1 MAEAFELYASFKIDT
16 SGYTQELNKIR
27 QEMQQFQ
34 QELNSLAVHPTF
46 DGGRFRA
53 ELQQAQ
59 QQSTQATEEIQRLQQ
74 QIQSLQQTADG
85 NGGSGGSGGGV
96 LSGFLS
102 QLDVIGDIASGQFL
116 ANMAVNGIN
125 SIIDGITGSID
136 ESIERASDL
145 VETQNVVD
153 VTFEDSAD
161 TINKWAQEALNAY
174 GITETKAK
182 QYSSTLGAML
192 KSMGIADDQVLQ
204 MSMDMAGLAADM
216 ASFYNLDHD
225 TAFEKI
231 RSGISGETE
240 PLKALGLNLS
250 VANLNAF
257 ALEKGM
263 TKAFDKMSQAEQ
275 ATLRYQYLLEA
286 TKDAQGDFARTGD
299 SFSNEMRKLQT
310 NLDRIK
316 TEFGKGLLG
325 VVTPAISLLNNVLS
339 DKSYQYTT
347 AEKIMQERDES
358 IYDAQA
364 TYAQSLTIVNSMRN
378 MEQESGEAVKATK
391 AWQEA
396 LENLKNVM
404 PGLSQYVDLT
414 SDAIMGNTER
424 IKQYVDT
431 VNGVSLY
438 GAHDTAVTDAQA
450 AVDETEKQLESLYAR
465 RDYLN
470 SLIVGSNAEEVK
482 AAYQDAAE
490 SAYASFVRTMSDIGD
505 YTFAD
510 TLEEFMREAP
520 DGSSQYN
527 DIIRARKGFYSDF
540 HHTFTDVQENAWEMF
555 TDAMNLQSFDSS
567 AAVGEL
573 EEVNKKIEETN
584 DVLNENQTVLARAT
598 AEREAY
604 KRAHPEVEKQVK
616 FNKAIEDEKKALED
630 LKTALKDV
638 DTYRADTLKKAQ
650 EAYKGVAS
658 GFSFMVKS
666 NWQEMQD
673 MLNSTYSEEN
683 VMGWWGQNADA
694 LNLYNSQLQ
703 QARAAGVDVGIL
715 QNLSSYSDE
724 NEALLTRIL
733 DIAANP
739 EKLKEMNDEYQRARD
754 AENAI
759 AETTTEL
766 KLANDETY
774 QAMLETVQKSLEAFE
789 QKDAITAYMAE
800 NDSALLAGIDDMRK
814 TLEAEIPGINALL
827 EQLGFKQIDYEL
839 KDKPW
844 LSDFFFGDADQR
856 EEDIAHEK
864 TAPTLKEQ
872 AQARRAREQARAR
885 SGYADMIEEGLMPDD
900 IKARAQRWNRFVEAK
915 TQEMN
920 DIVDILE
927 QRMEENQ
934 RQREAEEAEQWN
946 NRATK
951 YMPPLYMMD
960 TIIANE
966 AHPKFVPNTYIGA
979 PSSEQQEKTTGGN
992 FFSAIES
999 AIEAAKE
1006 IESRTIQ
1013 EGFVTQ
1019 SIFNTLGEMMENYKE
1034 SLKNNSA
1041 PNIFS
1046 NGDGVLFVQVTNP
1059 DEIANAVSGLP
1070 PTTINNTFSV
1080 DGKTVATAV
1089 APIVNKTIGRGIRG
1103 NLMKV
1108 VR

>member
-34 QELNSLAVHPTF
+34 QELNSLAIHPTF
-46 DGGRFRA
+46 DGGRFQM

-59 QQSTQATEEIQRLQQ
+59 QQSTQATEEIKRLQQ
-74 QIQSLQQTADG
+74 QIQSLQQAADG
-85 NGGSGGSGGGV
+85 GGSGDSGGGV

-102 QLDVIGDIASGQFL
+102 RLDVIGDIASGQFL

-125 SIIDGITGSID
+125 SIIDGVTGSID
-136 ESIERASDL
+136 ESIGLASDL

-153 VTFEDSAD
+153 VTFEDSAS

-231 RSGISGETE
+231 RSGISGENE
-240 PLKALGLNLS
+240 PLKALGINMS

-263 TKAFDKMSQAEQ
+263 NKAFDKMSQAEQ

-358 IYDAQA
+358 IYDAKA

-414 SDAIMGNTER
+414 SDAIMGNAER

-470 SLIVGSNAEEVK
+470 SLIAGSNAEEVK
-482 AAYQDAAE
+482 AAYHDVVE
-490 SAYASFVRTMSDIGD
+490 SAYQSFVRTMAGTNAN
-505 YTFAD
+505 YTFANTFD
-510 TLEEFMREAP
+510 EFFA
-520 DGSSQYN
+520 SQY
-527 DIIRARKGFYSDF
+527 DEVDRAIRG
-540 HHTFTDVQENAWEMF
+540 VG
-555 TDAMNLQSFDSS
+555 DSS
-567 AAVGEL
+567 INLFDFGDMQAAAWSKLTEAMSLQTFDISAAAGEL
-573 EEVNKKIEETN
+573 EDVNRQIEETN
-584 DVLNENQTVLARAT
+584 DKLSENQTVLSRAT

-604 KRAHPEVEKQVK
+604 KRAHPAAEEQVK
-616 FNKAIEDEKKALED
+616 FNEAIEDEKKALED

-658 GFSFMVKS
+658 GMGYMVTHT
-666 NWQEMQD
+666 QEEMKKLLD
-673 MLNSTYSEEN
+673 TDYSKEN
-683 VMGWWGQNADA
+683 VLSWYGTNADA
-694 LNLYNSQLQ
+694 LHAYNDALQ
-703 QARAAGVDVGIL
+703 QAEAAGVDVGIL
-715 QNLSSYSDE
+715 SGLTTYSRDNDAYLSRLLNL
-724 NEALLTRIL
+724 T
-733 DIAANP
+733 P
-739 EKLKEMNDEYQRARD
+739 EEIKQLNADYQRARNE
-754 AENAI
+754 ENAM
-759 AETTTEL
+759 AETKTRYT
-766 KLANDETY
+766 LADDETY
-774 QAMLETVQKSLEAFE
+774 QAMLETVQKSLEAFK
-789 QKDAITAYMAE
+789 QKDAIAAYMAE
-800 NDSALLAGIDDMRK
+800 NNSAVLAGINTMRK

-827 EQLGFKQIDYEL
+827 EQLGLKQIDYEL

-844 LSDFFFGDADQR
+844 ISDYFVRGDADQR

-885 SGYADMIEEGLMPDD
+885 SGYADMIEDGLMPDD
-900 IKARAQRWNRFVEAK
+900 IKARAQRWNRLVEMK

-934 RQREAEEAEQWN
+934 HQREAEEAEQWN

-951 YMPPLYMMD
+951 DMPPLYMMD
-960 TIIANE
+960 TIIANA

-999 AIEAAKE
+999 AIDAAKE

-1041 PNIFS
+1041 PNIFN

-1089 APIVNKTIGRGIRG
+1089 APIVNKIIGRGIRG
-1103 NLMKV
+1103 NLMEV
-1108 VR
+1108 AR

>member
-27 QEMQQFQ
+27 QEMEQFQ
-34 QELNSLAVHPTF
+34 QELNSLAIHPTF
-46 DGGRFRA
+46 DGGRFQA

-59 QQSTQATEEIQRLQQ
+59 QQSTQATEEIKRLQQ
-74 QIQSLQQTADG
+74 QIQSLQQAAED
-85 NGGSGGSGGGV
+85 SGDDSKNSITG
-96 LSGFLS
+96 LLKR
-102 QLDVIGDIASGQFL
+102 IGIVGEIASGQFL
-116 ANMAVNGIN
+116 GNMFVNGVN
-125 SIIDGITGSID
+125 TVIDGVTGSIS
-136 ESIERASDL
+136 ESIELASDL
-145 VETQNVVD
+145 TETQNVVD
-153 VTFEDSAD
+153 VTFEDSAS

-240 PLKALGLNLS
+240 PLKALGINMS

-263 TKAFDKMSQAEQ
+263 NKAFDKMSQAEQ

-339 DKSYQYTT
+339 DKSYQYKD
-347 AEKIMQERDES
+347 AEKIYTERNQALF
-358 IYDAQA
+358 DAQA
-364 TYAQSLTIVNSMRN
+364 TYAESMTIVNAMRN
-378 MEQESGEAVKATK
+378 MEDESGEAIKSTD
-391 AWQEA
+391 AWRLAIEE
-396 LENLKNVM
+396 LINVM
-404 PGLSQYVDLT
+404 PGLAQYVDLT
-414 SDAIMGNTER
+414 SDAIIGNTES
-424 IKQYVDT
+424 INQYVDA
-431 VNGVSLY
+431 VNGVSQY
-438 GAHDTAVTDAQA
+438 AAHENAVNDAA
-450 AVDETEKQLESLYAR
+450 ALVDADKQELAKLNAYNQYLQSIIDSAESGT
-465 RDYLN
+465 
-470 SLIVGSNAEEVK
+470 IKAERK
-482 AAYQDAAE
+482 AALE
-490 SAYASFVRTMSDIGD
+490 RAYEYFKSTVPNLA
-505 YTFAD
+505 FAD
-510 TLEEFMREAP
+510 TWEEFTKSSP
-520 DGSSQYN
+520 GNPSQYTQQQN
-527 DIIRARKGFYSDF
+527 VQKGLKREYGYYQLTGTAADAWNQLMEAEEAYNNPSAYYIAQQ
-540 HHTFTDVQENAWEMF
+540 QENQKQIEA
-555 TDAMNLQSFDSS
+555 TTQKLQEDTK
-567 AAVGEL
+567 AY
-573 EEVNKKIEETN
+573 N
-584 DVLNENQTVLARAT
+584 DAT
-598 AEREAY
+598 AAQNDF
-604 KRAHPEVEKQVK
+604 VESNEKAKKQYD
-616 FNKAIEDEKKALED
+616 FDKAVEDEKKSLED

-638 DTYRADTLKKAQ
+638 ETYRADTLKKAQ

-658 GFSFMVKS
+658 GMGYMVTHT
-666 NWQEMQD
+666 QEEMKKLLD
-673 MLNSTYSEEN
+673 TDYSKEN
-683 VMGWWGQNADA
+683 VLSWYGTNADA
-694 LNLYNSQLQ
+694 LHAYNDALQ
-703 QARAAGVDVGIL
+703 QAEAAGVDVGIL
-715 QNLSSYSDE
+715 SGLTTYSRDNDAYLSRLLNL
-724 NEALLTRIL
+724 T
-733 DIAANP
+733 P
-739 EKLKEMNDEYQRARD
+739 EEIKQLNADYQRARD
-754 AENAI
+754 EENAM
-759 AETTTEL
+759 AETKTRYT
-766 KLANDETY
+766 LADDETY

-789 QKDAITAYMAE
+789 QKDAIAAYMAE
-800 NDSALLAGIDDMRK
+800 NNSAFLAGINTMRE

-827 EQLGFKQIDYEL
+827 EQFGFKQIDYEL

-844 LSDFFFGDADQR
+844 ISDFFVRGDADQR

-885 SGYADMIEEGLMPDD
+885 SGYADMIEDGLMPND
-900 IKARAQRWNRFVEAK
+900 IKARAQRWNRLVEMK

-951 YMPPLYMMD
+951 DMPPLYMMD
-960 TIIANE
+960 TIIANA

-992 FFSAIES
+992 VFSAIES
-999 AIEAAKE
+999 AIDAAKE

-1013 EGFVTQ
+1013 EDFVTQ
-1019 SIFNTLGEMMENYKE
+1019 SIFNALGEMMENYKE
-1034 SLKNNSA
+1034 SLRNNSA

-1046 NGDGVLFVQVTNP
+1046 NSDGVLFVQVTNP
-1059 DEIANAVSGLP
+1059 GEIANAVSGLP

-1089 APIVNKTIGRGIRG
+1089 APIVNKIIGRGIRG
-1103 NLMKV
+1103 NLMEV
-1108 VR
+1108 AR

>member
-27 QEMQQFQ
+27 QEMEQFQ
-34 QELNSLAVHPTF
+34 QELNSLAIHPTF
-46 DGGRFRA
+46 DGGRFRT

-74 QIQSLQQTADG
+74 QIQSLQQAAD
-85 NGGSGGSGGGV
+85 GGSGDSGGGV

-102 QLDVIGDIASGQFL
+102 RLDVIGDIASGQFL

-125 SIIDGITGSID
+125 SIIDGVTGSID
-136 ESIERASDL
+136 ESIGLASDL

-153 VTFEDSAD
+153 VTFEDSAS

-192 KSMGIADDQVLQ
+192 KSMGIADDQILQ

-231 RSGISGETE
+231 RSGISGENE
-240 PLKALGLNLS
+240 PLKTLGINMS

-263 TKAFDKMSQAEQ
+263 TKTFDKMTQAEQ

-358 IYDAQA
+358 IYDAKA

-482 AAYQDAAE
+482 AAYHDVVE
-490 SAYASFVRTMSDIGD
+490 NAYQSFVRTMAGTNAN
-505 YTFAD
+505 YTFANTFD
-510 TLEEFMREAP
+510 EFFA
-520 DGSSQYN
+520 SQY
-527 DIIRARKGFYSDF
+527 DEVDRAIRGVGDSSINLFDF
-540 HHTFTDVQENAWEMF
+540 GDMQAAAWSKLTE
-555 TDAMNLQSFDSS
+555 AMSLQTFDSS
-567 AAVGEL
+567 AAAGEL
-573 EEVNKKIEETN
+573 EDVNRQIEETN
-584 DVLNENQTVLARAT
+584 DKLNENQTALARAT
-598 AEREAY
+598 AEWEAY
-604 KRAHPEVEKQVK
+604 KRAHPEVEEQIK
-616 FNKAIEDEKKALED
+616 FNEAIEDEKKALED

-658 GFSFMVKS
+658 GMGYMVTHTRA
-666 NWQEMQD
+666 EMD
-673 MLNSTYSEEN
+673 KLLATDYSKEN
-683 VMGWWGQNADA
+683 VLSWYGTNADA
-694 LNLYNSQLQ
+694 LHAYNDALQ
-703 QARAAGVDVGIL
+703 QAEAAGVDVGIL
-715 QNLSSYSDE
+715 SGLTTYSRDNDAYLSRLLNL
-724 NEALLTRIL
+724 T
-733 DIAANP
+733 P
-739 EKLKEMNDEYQRARD
+739 EEIKQLNADYQRARD
-754 AENAI
+754 EENAM
-759 AETTTEL
+759 AETKTRYT
-766 KLANDETY
+766 LADDETY

-789 QKDAITAYMAE
+789 QKDAIAAYMAE
-800 NDSALLAGIDDMRK
+800 NNSAVLAGINTMRK

-827 EQLGFKQIDYEL
+827 EQLGLKQIDYEL

-844 LSDFFFGDADQR
+844 ISDYFVRGDADQR

-885 SGYADMIEEGLMPDD
+885 SGYADMIEDGLMPDD
-900 IKARAQRWNRFVEAK
+900 IKARAQRWNRLVEMK

-920 DIVDILE
+920 DNVDILE

-951 YMPPLYMMD
+951 DMPPLYMMD
-960 TIIANE
+960 TIIANA

-992 FFSAIES
+992 VFSAIES
-999 AIEAAKE
+999 AIDAAKE

-1013 EGFVTQ
+1013 EDFVTQ
-1019 SIFNTLGEMMENYKE
+1019 SIFNAFGEMMENYKE
-1034 SLKNNSA
+1034 SLRNNSA

-1046 NGDGVLFVQVTNP
+1046 NSDGVLFVQVMNP

-1080 DGKTVATAV
+1080 DGKTVATEV
-1089 APIVNKTIGRGIRG
+1089 APIVNKIIGRGIRG
-1103 NLMKV
+1103 NLMEV
-1108 VR
+1108 AR

>member
-27 QEMQQFQ
+27 QEMEQFQ
-34 QELNSLAVHPTF
+34 QELNSLAIHPTF
-46 DGGRFRA
+46 DGGRFQA

-59 QQSTQATEEIQRLQQ
+59 QQSTQATEEIKRLQQ
-74 QIQSLQQTADG
+74 QIQSLQQAADG
-85 NGGSGGSGGGV
+85 GGSGDSGGGV

-102 QLDVIGDIASGQFL
+102 SLDVIGDIASGQFL

-125 SIIDGITGSID
+125 SIIDGVTGSID
-136 ESIERASDL
+136 ESIGLASDL

-153 VTFEDSAD
+153 VTFEDSAS

-240 PLKALGLNLS
+240 PLKALGINMS

-263 TKAFDKMSQAEQ
+263 NKAFDKMSQAEQ

-347 AEKIMQERDES
+347 AEKIMQERDDA
-358 IYDAQA
+358 IYDAKA

-431 VNGVSLY
+431 ANGVSLY

-482 AAYQDAAE
+482 AAYHDVVE
-490 SAYASFVRTMSDIGD
+490 NAYQSFVRTMAGTNAN
-505 YTFAD
+505 YTFANTFD
-510 TLEEFMREAP
+510 EFFA
-520 DGSSQYN
+520 SQY
-527 DIIRARKGFYSDF
+527 DEVDRAIRGVGDSSINLFDF
-540 HHTFTDVQENAWEMF
+540 GDMQAAAWSKLTE
-555 TDAMNLQSFDSS
+555 AMSLQTFDSS
-567 AAVGEL
+567 AAAGEL
-573 EEVNKKIEETN
+573 EDVNRQIEETN
-584 DVLNENQTVLARAT
+584 DKLNENQTALARAT
-598 AEREAY
+598 AEWEAY
-604 KRAHPEVEKQVK
+604 KRAHPEAEEQVK
-616 FNKAIEDEKKALED
+616 FNEAIEDEKKALED
-630 LKTALKDV
+630 IKTALKDV
-638 DTYRADTLKKAQ
+638 ETYRADTLKKAQ

-658 GFSFMVKS
+658 GMGYMVTHT
-666 NWQEMQD
+666 QEEMKKLLD
-673 MLNSTYSEEN
+673 TDYSKEN
-683 VMGWWGQNADA
+683 VLSWYGTNADA
-694 LNLYNSQLQ
+694 LHAYNDALK
-703 QARAAGVDVGIL
+703 QAEAAGVDVGIL
-715 QNLSSYSDE
+715 SGLTTYSRDNDAYLSRLLNL
-724 NEALLTRIL
+724 T
-733 DIAANP
+733 P
-739 EKLKEMNDEYQRARD
+739 EEIKQLNADYQRARD
-754 AENAI
+754 EENAM
-759 AETTTEL
+759 AETKTRYT
-766 KLANDETY
+766 LADDETY

-789 QKDAITAYMAE
+789 QKDAIAAYMAE
-800 NDSALLAGIDDMRK
+800 NNSAVLAGINTMRE

-844 LSDFFFGDADQR
+844 ISDFFVRGDADQR

-885 SGYADMIEEGLMPDD
+885 SGYADMIEDGLMPDD
-900 IKARAQRWNRFVEAK
+900 IKARAQRWNRLVEMK

-951 YMPPLYMMD
+951 DMPPLYMMD
-960 TIIANE
+960 TIIANA

-999 AIEAAKE
+999 AIDAAKE

-1013 EGFVTQ
+1013 EDFVTQ
-1019 SIFNTLGEMMENYKE
+1019 SIFNALGEMMENYKE
-1034 SLKNNSA
+1034 SLRNNSA

-1046 NGDGVLFVQVTNP
+1046 NSDGVLFVQVTNP
-1059 DEIANAVSGLP
+1059 GEIAKAVSGLP

-1089 APIVNKTIGRGIRG
+1089 APIVNKIIGRGIRG
-1103 NLMKV
+1103 NLMEV
-1108 VR
+1108 AR

>member
-27 QEMQQFQ
+27 QEMEQFQ
-34 QELNSLAVHPTF
+34 QELNSLAIHPTF
-46 DGGRFRA
+46 DGGRFQA

-59 QQSTQATEEIQRLQQ
+59 QQSTQATEEIKRLQQ
-74 QIQSLQQTADG
+74 QIQSLQQAADG
-85 NGGSGGSGGGV
+85 GGSGDSGGGV

-102 QLDVIGDIASGQFL
+102 SLDVIGDIASGQFL

-125 SIIDGITGSID
+125 SIIDGVTGSID
-136 ESIERASDL
+136 ESIGLASDL

-153 VTFEDSAD
+153 VTFEDSAS

-240 PLKALGLNLS
+240 PLKALGINMS

-263 TKAFDKMSQAEQ
+263 NKAFDKMSQAEQ

-339 DKSYQYTT
+339 DKSYQQT
-347 AEKIMQERDES
+347 AIEKIYSERDES
-358 IYDAQA
+358 LFDAEVAYQR
-364 TYAQSLTIVNSMRN
+364 SLTIVDSMRSI
-378 MEQESGEAVKATK
+378 EDESGDAVKSTEEWRA
-391 AWQEA
+391 ALEA
-396 LENLKNVM
+396 LKDVM

-414 SDAIMGNTER
+414 TDAIIGNDEA
-424 IKQYVDT
+424 IQNYVDT
-431 VNGVSLY
+431 LHGVTKYNSY
-438 GAHDTAVTDAQA
+438 DQAVSDAQKRYDDLQTQIAEKEADIAKRELLIQSSDELQKLYDKRVEDAWRTYAQRYGYEPDYQTARNMPASDVRSYAYATGTTANPHANLGGLVTGLNAEQIYYFDLFRNAQNAAKDPLAQEKAELESEKEELAELVPQAEAAAVALEDVKKSREEYVNSPEGRKAKLNSDFNA
-450 AVDETEKQLESLYAR
+450 AVDA
-465 RDYLN
+465 
-470 SLIVGSNAEEVK
+470 
-482 AAYQDAAE
+482 
-490 SAYASFVRTMSDIGD
+490 
-505 YTFAD
+505 
-510 TLEEFMREAP
+510 
-520 DGSSQYN
+520 
-527 DIIRARKGFYSDF
+527 
-540 HHTFTDVQENAWEMF
+540 
-555 TDAMNLQSFDSS
+555 
-567 AAVGEL
+567 
-573 EEVNKKIEETN
+573 
-584 DVLNENQTVLARAT
+584 
-598 AEREAY
+598 
-604 KRAHPEVEKQVK
+604 
-616 FNKAIEDEKKALED
+616 EKKALED
-630 LKTALKDV
+630 IKTALKDV
-638 DTYRADTLKKAQ
+638 ETYRADTLKKAQ

-658 GFSFMVKS
+658 GMGYMVTHT
-666 NWQEMQD
+666 QEEMKKLLD
-673 MLNSTYSEEN
+673 TDYSKEN
-683 VMGWWGQNADA
+683 VLSWYGTNADA
-694 LNLYNSQLQ
+694 LHAYNDALK
-703 QARAAGVDVGIL
+703 QAEAAGVDVGIL
-715 QNLSSYSDE
+715 SGLTTYSRDNDAYLSRLLNL
-724 NEALLTRIL
+724 T
-733 DIAANP
+733 P
-739 EKLKEMNDEYQRARD
+739 EEIKQLNADYQRARD
-754 AENAI
+754 EENAM
-759 AETTTEL
+759 AETKTRYT
-766 KLANDETY
+766 LADDETY
-774 QAMLETVQKSLEAFE
+774 QAMLETVQKALEAFE
-789 QKDAITAYMAE
+789 QKDEIAAYMAE
-800 NDSALLAGIDDMRK
+800 NNSAVLAGIDKMRE

-844 LSDFFFGDADQR
+844 ISDFFVRGDADQR

-885 SGYADMIEEGLMPDD
+885 SGYADMIEDGLMPDD
-900 IKARAQRWNRFVEAK
+900 IKARAQRWNRLVEMK

-920 DIVDILE
+920 DIVDSLE

-951 YMPPLYMMD
+951 DMPPLYMMD
-960 TIIANE
+960 TIIANA

-999 AIEAAKE
+999 AIDAAKE

-1013 EGFVTQ
+1013 EDFVTQ
-1019 SIFNTLGEMMENYKE
+1019 SIFNALGEMMENYKKI
-1034 SLKNNSA
+1034 LRNNSA

-1046 NGDGVLFVQVTNP
+1046 NSDGVLFVQVTNP
-1059 DEIANAVSGLP
+1059 GEIANAVSGLP

-1080 DGKTVATAV
+1080 DGKTVATSV
-1089 APIVNKTIGRGIRG
+1089 APIVNKIIGRGIRG
-1103 NLMKV
+1103 NLMEV
-1108 VR
+1108 AR

>member
-27 QEMQQFQ
+27 QEMEQFQ
-34 QELNSLAVHPTF
+34 QELNSLAIHPTF
-46 DGGRFRA
+46 DGGLFRT

-74 QIQSLQQTADG
+74 QIQSLQEAADG
-85 NGGSGGSGGGV
+85 DSGGSGGGV

-102 QLDVIGDIASGQFL
+102 RLDVIGDIASGQFL

-136 ESIERASDL
+136 ESIGLASDL

-153 VTFEDSAD
+153 VTFEDSAS

-231 RSGISGETE
+231 RSGISGENE
-240 PLKALGLNLS
+240 PLKALGINMS

-263 TKAFDKMSQAEQ
+263 NKAFDKMSQAEQ

-347 AEKIMQERDES
+347 AEKIMQERDDA
-358 IYDAQA
+358 IYDAKA

-482 AAYQDAAE
+482 AAYHDVVE
-490 SAYASFVRTMSDIGD
+490 NAYQSFVRTMAGTNAN
-505 YTFAD
+505 YTFANTFD
-510 TLEEFMREAP
+510 EFFA
-520 DGSSQYN
+520 SQY
-527 DIIRARKGFYSDF
+527 DEVDRAIRGVGDSSINLFDF
-540 HHTFTDVQENAWEMF
+540 GDMQAAAWSKLTE
-555 TDAMNLQSFDSS
+555 AMSLQTFDSS
-567 AAVGEL
+567 AAAEEL
-573 EEVNKKIEETN
+573 EDVNRQIEETN
-584 DVLNENQTVLARAT
+584 DKLNENQTALAMAT
-598 AEREAY
+598 AELEAY
-604 KRAHPEVEKQVK
+604 KRAHPEAEEQVK
-616 FNKAIEDEKKALED
+616 FNEAVEDEKKALED

-658 GFSFMVKS
+658 GMGYMVTHT
-666 NWQEMQD
+666 QEEMKKLLD
-673 MLNSTYSEEN
+673 TDYSKEN
-683 VMGWWGQNADA
+683 VLSWYGTNADA
-694 LNLYNSQLQ
+694 LHAYNDALQ
-703 QARAAGVDVGIL
+703 QAEAAGVDVGIL
-715 QNLSSYSDE
+715 SGLTTYSRDNDAYLSRLLNL
-724 NEALLTRIL
+724 T
-733 DIAANP
+733 P
-739 EKLKEMNDEYQRARD
+739 EEIKQLNADYQRARD
-754 AENAI
+754 EENAM
-759 AETTTEL
+759 AETKTRYT
-766 KLANDETY
+766 LANDETY
-774 QAMLETVQKSLEAFE
+774 QSMLSTMEKALEAFD

-800 NDSALLAGIDDMRK
+800 NDSAFLAGIDDIRK

-844 LSDFFFGDADQR
+844 ISDFFVRGDADQR

-885 SGYADMIEEGLMPDD
+885 SGYADMIEDGLMPDD
-900 IKARAQRWNRFVEAK
+900 IKARAQRWNRLVEMK

-951 YMPPLYMMD
+951 DMPPLYMMD
-960 TIIANE
+960 TIIANA

-992 FFSAIES
+992 VFSAIES
-999 AIEAAKE
+999 AIDAAKE

-1013 EGFVTQ
+1013 EDFVTQ
-1019 SIFNTLGEMMENYKE
+1019 SIFNALGEMMENYKE
-1034 SLKNNSA
+1034 SLRNNSA

-1046 NGDGVLFVQVTNP
+1046 NSDGVLFVQVTNP
-1059 DEIANAVSGLP
+1059 GEIANAVSGLP

-1089 APIVNKTIGRGIRG
+1089 APIVNKIIGRGIRG
-1103 NLMKV
+1103 NLMEV
-1108 VR
+1108 AR

>member
-1 MAEAFELYASFKIDT
+1 M
-16 SGYTQELNKIR
+16 
-27 QEMQQFQ
+27 
-34 QELNSLAVHPTF
+34 
-46 DGGRFRA
+46 
-53 ELQQAQ
+53 
-59 QQSTQATEEIQRLQQ
+59 
-74 QIQSLQQTADG
+74 
-85 NGGSGGSGGGV
+85 
-96 LSGFLS
+96 
-102 QLDVIGDIASGQFL
+102 
-116 ANMAVNGIN
+116 
-125 SIIDGITGSID
+125 
-136 ESIERASDL
+136 
-145 VETQNVVD
+145 
-153 VTFEDSAD
+153 
-161 TINKWAQEALNAY
+161 
-174 GITETKAK
+174 
-182 QYSSTLGAML
+182 
-192 KSMGIADDQVLQ
+192 
-204 MSMDMAGLAADM
+204 
-216 ASFYNLDHD
+216 
-225 TAFEKI
+225 
-231 RSGISGETE
+231 
-240 PLKALGLNLS
+240 S

-358 IYDAQA
+358 IYDAKA

-774 QAMLETVQKSLEAFE
+774 QAMLETVQKSLKAFQQAE
-789 QKDAITAYMAE
+789 TITSYME
-800 NDSALLAGIDDMRK
+800 KNNSALLAGIDKMKK
-814 TLEAEIPGINALL
+814 TLEIELPGINALL
-827 EQLGFKQIDYEL
+827 EKYGFGVQ
-839 KDKPW
+839 
-844 LSDFFFGDADQR
+844 LSDLTPKYRTDYSTNETPYDFLGDISTGKGRAADAPLAVGGHLMEYWAPNPETNPQELADVLAVLEAKQEENRKVR
-856 EEDIAHEK
+856 EGNGYWDNVQEAADKAYENRRQVAENLTFIREMHTTLETMQKNYLTALKERTATNITNNENGVLWVRIENPADIA
-864 TAPTLKEQ
+864 T
-872 AQARRAREQARAR
+872 
-885 SGYADMIEEGLMPDD
+885 
-900 IKARAQRWNRFVEAK
+900 
-915 TQEMN
+915 
-920 DIVDILE
+920 
-927 QRMEENQ
+927 
-934 RQREAEEAEQWN
+934 
-946 NRATK
+946 
-951 YMPPLYMMD
+951 
-960 TIIANE
+960 
-966 AHPKFVPNTYIGA
+966 
-979 PSSEQQEKTTGGN
+979 
-992 FFSAIES
+992 
-999 AIEAAKE
+999 
-1006 IESRTIQ
+1006 
-1013 EGFVTQ
+1013 
-1019 SIFNTLGEMMENYKE
+1019 
-1034 SLKNNSA
+1034 
-1041 PNIFS
+1041 
-1046 NGDGVLFVQVTNP
+1046 
-1059 DEIANAVSGLP
+1059 AVSGLP
-1070 PTTINNTFSV
+1070 PTTIQNNFSV
-1080 DGKTVATAV
+1080 DGKMIATAI
-1089 APIVNKTIGRGIRG
+1089 APHVNSAIGGTIRS
-1103 NLMKV
+1103 NLMFKKWGD
-1108 VR
+1108 

>member
-27 QEMQQFQ
+27 QEMEQFQ
-34 QELNSLAVHPTF
+34 QELNSLAIHPTF
-46 DGGRFRA
+46 DGGRFRS
-53 ELQQAQ
+53 ELEQAQ

-74 QIQSLQQTADG
+74 QIQSLQQAADG
-85 NGGSGGSGGGV
+85 GGSGDSGGGV

-102 QLDVIGDIASGQFL
+102 RLDVIGDIASGQFL

-136 ESIERASDL
+136 ESIGLASDL

-153 VTFEDSAD
+153 VTFEDSAS

-240 PLKALGLNLS
+240 PLKALGINMS

-263 TKAFDKMSQAEQ
+263 NKAFDKMSQAEQ

-299 SFSNEMRKLQT
+299 SYSNEMRKLQT

-316 TEFGKGLLG
+316 TKFGKGLLG

-339 DKSYQYTT
+339 DKSYQQT
-347 AEKIMQERDES
+347 AIEKIYSERDES
-358 IYDAQA
+358 LFDAEVAYQR
-364 TYAQSLTIVNSMRN
+364 SLTIIDSMRSI
-378 MEQESGEAVKATK
+378 EDESGDAVKSTEEWRA
-391 AWQEA
+391 ALEA
-396 LENLKNVM
+396 LKDVM

-414 SDAIMGNTER
+414 TDAIIGNDEA
-424 IKQYVDT
+424 IQNYVDT
-431 VNGVSLY
+431 LHGVTKY
-438 GAHDTAVTDAQA
+438 NIYDQAVSDAQKRYDDLQTQIAEKEADIAKMELLIQSSDELQKLYDKRVEDAWRTYAERYGYEPDYQTARNMPASDVRSYAYATGTPANPHANLGGLVTGLNAEQIYYFDLFVNAYNAAKDPLAQEKADLESKKEELAELVPQAEAA
-450 AVDETEKQLESLYAR
+450 AVALDAVKKSWEEYVNSPEGRKAK
-465 RDYLN
+465 LN
-470 SLIVGSNAEEVK
+470 S
-482 AAYQDAAE
+482 D
-490 SAYASFVRTMSDIGD
+490 F
-505 YTFAD
+505 
-510 TLEEFMREAP
+510 
-520 DGSSQYN
+520 N
-527 DIIRARKGFYSDF
+527 D
-540 HHTFTDVQENAWEMF
+540 
-555 TDAMNLQSFDSS
+555 
-567 AAVGEL
+567 
-573 EEVNKKIEETN
+573 
-584 DVLNENQTVLARAT
+584 
-598 AEREAY
+598 
-604 KRAHPEVEKQVK
+604 
-616 FNKAIEDEKKALED
+616 AIEDEKKALED

-658 GFSFMVKS
+658 GMGYMVTHT
-666 NWQEMQD
+666 QEEMKKLLD
-673 MLNSTYSEEN
+673 TDYSKEN
-683 VMGWWGQNADA
+683 VLSWYGTNADA
-694 LNLYNSQLQ
+694 LHAYNDALQ
-703 QARAAGVDVGIL
+703 QAEASGVDVGIL
-715 QNLSSYSDE
+715 SGLTTYSRDNDAYLSRLLNL
-724 NEALLTRIL
+724 T
-733 DIAANP
+733 P
-739 EKLKEMNDEYQRARD
+739 EEIKQLNADYQRARD
-754 AENAI
+754 EENAM
-759 AETTTEL
+759 AGTKTR
-766 KLANDETY
+766 LALADDETY
-774 QAMLETVQKSLEAFE
+774 QAMLETVQKLIEAFE
-789 QKDAITAYMAE
+789 QKDEIAAYMAE
-800 NDSALLAGIDDMRK
+800 NNNSLLAGINEMRK

-827 EQLGFKQIDYEL
+827 EQLGFKQIDYKI

-844 LSDFFFGDADQR
+844 VHDYGG
-856 EEDIAHEK
+856 
-864 TAPTLKEQ
+864 
-872 AQARRAREQARAR
+872 ARA
-885 SGYADMIEEGLMPDD
+885 GYADMIEDGLMPDD
-900 IKARAQRWNRFVEAK
+900 IKARAQRWNRLVEMK

-920 DIVDILE
+920 DTVDILE

-951 YMPPLYMMD
+951 DMPPLYMMD
-960 TIIANE
+960 TIIANA

-992 FFSAIES
+992 VFSAIES
-999 AIEAAKE
+999 AIDAAKE
-1006 IESRTIQ
+1006 IKSRTIQ
-1013 EGFVTQ
+1013 EDFVTQ
-1019 SIFNTLGEMMENYKE
+1019 AISNAFGEMMENYKE
-1034 SLKNNSA
+1034 SLRNNSA

-1046 NGDGVLFVQVTNP
+1046 NSDGVLCVQVTNP

-1080 DGKTVATAV
+1080 DGKTVATEV
-1089 APIVNKTIGRGIRG
+1089 APIVNKIIGRRIRG
-1103 NLMKV
+1103 NLMEV
-1108 VR
+1108 AR

>member
-34 QELNSLAVHPTF
+34 QELNSFAMHPTF

-74 QIQSLQQTADG
+74 QIQSLQQAADG
-85 NGGSGGSGGGV
+85 GGSGDSGGGV
-96 LSGFLS
+96 LSGFLC
-102 QLDVIGDIASGQFL
+102 QLDVIGDIASGQFI

-136 ESIERASDL
+136 ESIGLASDL

-153 VTFEDSAD
+153 VTFEDSAS

-231 RSGISGETE
+231 RSGISGENE
-240 PLKALGLNLS
+240 PLKALGINMS

-263 TKAFDKMSQAEQ
+263 NKAFDKMSQAEQ

-339 DKSYQYTT
+339 DKSYQYKD
-347 AEKIMQERDES
+347 AEKIYTERNQALF
-358 IYDAQA
+358 DAQA
-364 TYAQSLTIVNSMRN
+364 TYAESMTIVNAMRN
-378 MEQESGEAVKATK
+378 MEDESGEAIKSTDEWRLAI
-391 AWQEA
+391 ED
-396 LENLKNVM
+396 LINVM
-404 PGLSQYVDLT
+404 PGLAQYVDLT
-414 SDAIMGNTER
+414 SDAIIGNTES
-424 IKQYVDT
+424 INQYVDA
-431 VNGVSLY
+431 VNGVSQY
-438 GAHDTAVTDAQA
+438 AAHENAVNDAA
-450 AVDETEKQLESLYAR
+450 ALVDADKQELAKLNAYNQYLQSIIDSAESGT
-465 RDYLN
+465 
-470 SLIVGSNAEEVK
+470 IKAERK
-482 AAYQDAAE
+482 AALE
-490 SAYASFVRTMSDIGD
+490 RAYEYFKSTVPNLA
-505 YTFAD
+505 FAD
-510 TLEEFMREAP
+510 TWEEFTKSSP
-520 DGSSQYN
+520 GNPSQYTQQQN
-527 DIIRARKGFYSDF
+527 VQKGLKREYGYYQLTGTAADAWNQLMEAEEAYNNPSAYYIAQQ
-540 HHTFTDVQENAWEMF
+540 QENQKQIEA
-555 TDAMNLQSFDSS
+555 TTQKLQEDTK
-567 AAVGEL
+567 AY
-573 EEVNKKIEETN
+573 N
-584 DVLNENQTVLARAT
+584 DAT
-598 AEREAY
+598 AAQNDF
-604 KRAHPEVEKQVK
+604 VESNEKAKKQYD
-616 FNKAIEDEKKALED
+616 FDKAVEDEKKALED

-638 DTYRADTLKKAQ
+638 ETYRADTLKKAQ

-658 GFSFMVKS
+658 GMGYMVTHT
-666 NWQEMQD
+666 QEEMKKLLD
-673 MLNSTYSEEN
+673 TDYSKEN
-683 VMGWWGQNADA
+683 VLSWYGTNADA
-694 LNLYNSQLQ
+694 LHAYNDALQ
-703 QARAAGVDVGIL
+703 QAEAAGVDVGIL
-715 QNLSSYSDE
+715 SGLTTYSRDNDAYLSRLLNL
-724 NEALLTRIL
+724 T
-733 DIAANP
+733 P
-739 EKLKEMNDEYQRARD
+739 EEIKQLNADYQRARD
-754 AENAI
+754 EENAM
-759 AETTTEL
+759 AETKTR
-766 KLANDETY
+766 LALADDETY

-789 QKDAITAYMAE
+789 QKDAIAAYMAE
-800 NDSALLAGIDDMRK
+800 NNNSLLAGIDKMRK

-827 EQLGFKQIDYEL
+827 EQLGFKQIDYKI

-844 LSDFFFGDADQR
+844 VHDYGGARAGYADLFADVAKDKNAFNKD
-856 EEDIAHEK
+856 EAKALHAIK
-864 TAPTLKEQ
+864 
-872 AQARRAREQARAR
+872 ARAR
-885 SGYADMIEEGLMPDD
+885 SGYADMIEDGLMPDD
-900 IKARAQRWNRFVEAK
+900 IKARAQRWNRLVEMK

-951 YMPPLYMMD
+951 DMPPLYMMD
-960 TIIANE
+960 TIIANA

-992 FFSAIES
+992 VFSAIES
-999 AIEAAKE
+999 AIDAAKE

-1013 EGFVTQ
+1013 EDFVTQ
-1019 SIFNTLGEMMENYKE
+1019 SIFNALGEMMENYKE
-1034 SLKNNSA
+1034 SLRNNSA

-1046 NGDGVLFVQVTNP
+1046 NSDGVLFVQVTNP

-1080 DGKTVATAV
+1080 DGKTVATEV
-1089 APIVNKTIGRGIRG
+1089 APIVNKIIGRGIRG
-1103 NLMKV
+1103 NLMEV
-1108 VR
+1108 AL

>member
-34 QELNSLAVHPTF
+34 QELNSFAVHPTF
-46 DGGRFRA
+46 DGGRFRT

-74 QIQSLQQTADG
+74 QIQSLQQAAD
-85 NGGSGGSGGGV
+85 GGSGDSGGGV

-102 QLDVIGDIASGQFL
+102 RLDVIGDIASGQFL

-136 ESIERASDL
+136 ESIGLASDL

-153 VTFEDSAD
+153 VTFEDSAS

-240 PLKALGLNLS
+240 PLKALGINMS

-263 TKAFDKMSQAEQ
+263 NKAFDKMSQAEQ

-339 DKSYQYTT
+339 DKSYQYKD
-347 AEKIMQERDES
+347 AEKIYTERNQALF
-358 IYDAQA
+358 DAQA
-364 TYAQSLTIVNSMRN
+364 TYAESMTIVNAMRN
-378 MEQESGEAVKATK
+378 MEDESGEAIKSTD
-391 AWQEA
+391 AWRLAIEE
-396 LENLKNVM
+396 LINVM
-404 PGLSQYVDLT
+404 PGLAQYVDLT
-414 SDAIMGNTER
+414 SDAIIGNTES
-424 IKQYVDT
+424 INQYVDA
-431 VNGVSLY
+431 VNGVSQY
-438 GAHDTAVTDAQA
+438 AAHENAVNDAA
-450 AVDETEKQLESLYAR
+450 ALVDADKQELAKLNAYNQYLQSIIDSAESGT
-465 RDYLN
+465 
-470 SLIVGSNAEEVK
+470 IKAERK
-482 AAYQDAAE
+482 AALE
-490 SAYASFVRTMSDIGD
+490 RAYEYFKSTVPNLA
-505 YTFAD
+505 FAD
-510 TLEEFMREAP
+510 TWEEFTKSSP
-520 DGSSQYN
+520 GNPSQYTQQQN
-527 DIIRARKGFYSDF
+527 VQKGLKREYGYYQLTGTAADAWNQLMEAEEAYNNPSAYYIAQQ
-540 HHTFTDVQENAWEMF
+540 QENQKQIEA
-555 TDAMNLQSFDSS
+555 TTQKLQEDTK
-567 AAVGEL
+567 AY
-573 EEVNKKIEETN
+573 N
-584 DVLNENQTVLARAT
+584 DAT
-598 AEREAY
+598 AAQNDF
-604 KRAHPEVEKQVK
+604 VESNEKAKKQYD
-616 FNKAIEDEKKALED
+616 FDKAVEDEKKALED

-638 DTYRADTLKKAQ
+638 ETYRADTLKKAQ

-658 GFSFMVKS
+658 GMGYMVTHT
-666 NWQEMQD
+666 QEEMKKLLD
-673 MLNSTYSEEN
+673 TDYSKEN
-683 VMGWWGQNADA
+683 VLSWYGTNADA
-694 LNLYNSQLQ
+694 LHAYNDALQ
-703 QARAAGVDVGIL
+703 QAEAAGVDVGIL
-715 QNLSSYSDE
+715 SGLTTYSRDNDAYLSRLLNL
-724 NEALLTRIL
+724 T
-733 DIAANP
+733 P
-739 EKLKEMNDEYQRARD
+739 EEIKQLNADYQRARD
-754 AENAI
+754 EENAM
-759 AETTTEL
+759 AETKTRYT
-766 KLANDETY
+766 LADDETY

-789 QKDAITAYMAE
+789 QKDEIAAYMAE
-800 NDSALLAGIDDMRK
+800 NNSAVLAGINTMRE

-844 LSDFFFGDADQR
+844 ISDFFVRGDADQR

-885 SGYADMIEEGLMPDD
+885 SGYADMIEDGLMPDD
-900 IKARAQRWNRFVEAK
+900 IKARAQRWNRLVEMK

-951 YMPPLYMMD
+951 DMPPLYMMD
-960 TIIANE
+960 TIIANA

-992 FFSAIES
+992 VFSAIES
-999 AIEAAKE
+999 AIDAAKE

-1013 EGFVTQ
+1013 EDFVTQ
-1019 SIFNTLGEMMENYKE
+1019 SIFNALGEMMENYKE
-1034 SLKNNSA
+1034 SLRNNSA

-1046 NGDGVLFVQVTNP
+1046 NSDGVLFVQVTNP

-1089 APIVNKTIGRGIRG
+1089 APIVNKTIGRGIRW
-1103 NLMKV
+1103 NLMEV
-1108 VR
+1108 AR

>member
-27 QEMQQFQ
+27 QEMEQFQ
-34 QELNSLAVHPTF
+34 QELNSLAIHPTF
-46 DGGRFRA
+46 DGGRFRT

-59 QQSTQATEEIQRLQQ
+59 QQSTQATEEIKRLQQ
-74 QIQSLQQTADG
+74 QIQSLQEAAEE
-85 NGGSGGSGGGV
+85 SGDDSKNSITG
-96 LSGFLS
+96 LLKR
-102 QLDVIGDIASGQFL
+102 IGIVGEIASGQFL
-116 ANMAVNGIN
+116 GNMFVNGVN
-125 SIIDGITGSID
+125 TVIDGVTGSIS
-136 ESIERASDL
+136 ESIELASDL
-145 VETQNVVD
+145 TETQNVVD
-153 VTFEDSAD
+153 VTFEDSAS

-225 TAFEKI
+225 AAFEKI

-240 PLKALGLNLS
+240 PLKALGINMS

-263 TKAFDKMSQAEQ
+263 NKAFDKMSQAEQ

-339 DKSYQYTT
+339 DKSYQQT
-347 AEKIMQERDES
+347 AIEKIYSERDES
-358 IYDAQA
+358 LFDAEVAYQR
-364 TYAQSLTIVNSMRN
+364 SLTIVDSMRSI
-378 MEQESGEAVKATK
+378 EDESGDAVKSTEEWRA
-391 AWQEA
+391 ALEA
-396 LENLKNVM
+396 LKDVM

-414 SDAIMGNTER
+414 TDAIIGNDEA
-424 IKQYVDT
+424 IQNYVDT
-431 VNGVSLY
+431 LHGVTKYNSY
-438 GAHDTAVTDAQA
+438 EQAESDAQKRYDDLQTQIAEKEADIAKRELLIQSSDELQKLYDKRVEDAWRTYAQRYGYEPDYQTARNMPASDVRSYAYATGTTANPHANLGGLVTGLNAEQIYYFDLFRNAQNAAKDPLAQEKAELESEKEELAELVPQAEAA
-450 AVDETEKQLESLYAR
+450 AVALDDVKKSREEYVNSPEGRKAK
-465 RDYLN
+465 LN
-470 SLIVGSNAEEVK
+470 SDFN
-482 AAYQDAAE
+482 DA
-490 SAYASFVRTMSDIGD
+490 V
-505 YTFAD
+505 
-510 TLEEFMREAP
+510 
-520 DGSSQYN
+520 
-527 DIIRARKGFYSDF
+527 
-540 HHTFTDVQENAWEMF
+540 
-555 TDAMNLQSFDSS
+555 DA
-567 AAVGEL
+567 
-573 EEVNKKIEETN
+573 
-584 DVLNENQTVLARAT
+584 
-598 AEREAY
+598 
-604 KRAHPEVEKQVK
+604 
-616 FNKAIEDEKKALED
+616 EKKALED

-658 GFSFMVKS
+658 GMGYMVTHTRA
-666 NWQEMQD
+666 EMD
-673 MLNSTYSEEN
+673 KLLATDYSKEN
-683 VMGWWGQNADA
+683 VLSWYGTNADA
-694 LNLYNSQLQ
+694 LHAYNDALQ
-703 QARAAGVDVGIL
+703 QAEAAGVDVGIL
-715 QNLSSYSDE
+715 SGLTTYSRDNDAYLSRLLNL
-724 NEALLTRIL
+724 T
-733 DIAANP
+733 P
-739 EKLKEMNDEYQRARD
+739 EEIKQLNADYQRARD
-754 AENAI
+754 EENAM
-759 AETTTEL
+759 AETKTRYT
-766 KLANDETY
+766 LADDETY
-774 QAMLETVQKSLEAFE
+774 QAMLETVKKSIEAFE
-789 QKDAITAYMAE
+789 QKDAIAAYMAE
-800 NDSALLAGIDDMRK
+800 NNNSLLAGIDDMRK

-827 EQLGFKQIDYEL
+827 EQLGFNPIDYEI

-844 LSDFFFGDADQR
+844 VHDFGGSRAGYADLFDDVAKDKNAFNKD
-856 EEDIAHEK
+856 EAKALHAIK
-864 TAPTLKEQ
+864 
-872 AQARRAREQARAR
+872 ARAR
-885 SGYADMIEEGLMPDD
+885 SGYADMIEDGLMPDD
-900 IKARAQRWNRFVEAK
+900 IKARAQRWNRLVEMK
-915 TQEMN
+915 TQGMN

-951 YMPPLYMMD
+951 DMPPLYMMD
-960 TIIANE
+960 TIIANA

-992 FFSAIES
+992 VFSAIES
-999 AIEAAKE
+999 AIDAAKE

-1013 EGFVTQ
+1013 EDFVTQ
-1019 SIFNTLGEMMENYKE
+1019 SIFNALGEMMENYKE
-1034 SLKNNSA
+1034 SLRNNSA

-1046 NGDGVLFVQVTNP
+1046 NSDGVLFVQVQNP

-1089 APIVNKTIGRGIRG
+1089 APIVNKIIGRGIRG
-1103 NLMKV
+1103 NLMEV
-1108 VR
+1108 AR

>member
-27 QEMQQFQ
+27 QEMEQFQ
-34 QELNSLAVHPTF
+34 QELNSFAVHPTF
-46 DGGRFRA
+46 DGGRFRT

-74 QIQSLQQTADG
+74 QIQSLQEAADG
-85 NGGSGGSGGGV
+85 GGSGDSGGGV

-102 QLDVIGDIASGQFL
+102 RLDVIGDIASGQFL

-125 SIIDGITGSID
+125 SIIDGVTGSID
-136 ESIERASDL
+136 ESIGLASDL

-153 VTFEDSAD
+153 VTFEDSAS

-240 PLKALGLNLS
+240 PLKALGINMS

-263 TKAFDKMSQAEQ
+263 NKAFDKMSQAEQ

-358 IYDAQA
+358 IYDAKA

-378 MEQESGEAVKATK
+378 MEQESGKAVKATK

-482 AAYQDAAE
+482 AAYHDVVE
-490 SAYASFVRTMSDIGD
+490 NAYQSFVRTMAGTNAN
-505 YTFAD
+505 YTFANTFD
-510 TLEEFMREAP
+510 EFFA
-520 DGSSQYN
+520 SQY
-527 DIIRARKGFYSDF
+527 DEVDRAIRGVGDSSINLFDF
-540 HHTFTDVQENAWEMF
+540 GDMQDAAWSKLTE
-555 TDAMNLQSFDSS
+555 AMSLQTFDSS
-567 AAVGEL
+567 AAAGEL
-573 EEVNKKIEETN
+573 EDVNRQIAETN
-584 DVLNENQTVLARAT
+584 DKLNENQTALARAT
-598 AEREAY
+598 AEWEAY
-604 KRAHPEVEKQVK
+604 KRAHPEAEEQVK
-616 FNKAIEDEKKALED
+616 FNEAVENEKKALED

-658 GFSFMVKS
+658 GMGYMVTHK
-666 NWQEMQD
+666 QEEMKKLLD
-673 MLNSTYSEEN
+673 TDYSKEN
-683 VMGWWGQNADA
+683 VLSWYGTNADA
-694 LNLYNSQLQ
+694 LHAYNDALQ
-703 QARAAGVDVGIL
+703 QAEAAGVDVGIL
-715 QNLSSYSDE
+715 SGLTTYSRDNDAYLSRLLNL
-724 NEALLTRIL
+724 T
-733 DIAANP
+733 P
-739 EKLKEMNDEYQRARD
+739 EEIKQLNADYQRARD
-754 AENAI
+754 EENAM
-759 AETTTEL
+759 AETKTRYT
-766 KLANDETY
+766 LADDETY

-789 QKDAITAYMAE
+789 QKDAIAAYMAE
-800 NDSALLAGIDDMRK
+800 NNSAVLAGIDDMK
-814 TLEAEIPGINALL
+814 QTLVKEIPQINALL
-827 EQLGFKQIDYEL
+827 KILGFNNKIETKIHEWTTDFSQNETPYDFLGDISTGKGRAANAPLAVGGHLMEYWAPNPKTNPQELADVLAALEAKQKENQKVREGNGYWDKVQEAADKAYENRKQVAENL
-839 KDKPW
+839 T
-844 LSDFFFGDADQR
+844 FIR
-856 EEDIAHEK
+856 EMHTTLETMQENYL
-864 TAPTLKEQ
+864 TALKE
-872 AQARRAREQARAR
+872 R
-885 SGYADMIEEGLMPDD
+885 
-900 IKARAQRWNRFVEAK
+900 K
-915 TQEMN
+915 
-920 DIVDILE
+920 
-927 QRMEENQ
+927 
-934 RQREAEEAEQWN
+934 
-946 NRATK
+946 
-951 YMPPLYMMD
+951 
-960 TIIANE
+960 
-966 AHPKFVPNTYIGA
+966 
-979 PSSEQQEKTTGGN
+979 
-992 FFSAIES
+992 
-999 AIEAAKE
+999 
-1006 IESRTIQ
+1006 
-1013 EGFVTQ
+1013 
-1019 SIFNTLGEMMENYKE
+1019 
-1034 SLKNNSA
+1034 A
-1041 PNIFS
+1041 PNIT
-1046 NGDGVLFVQVTNP
+1046 NNEDGVLWVRIENP
-1059 DEIANAVSGLP
+1059 ADVAKAVSGLP
-1070 PTTINNTFSV
+1070 PTTIQNNFSV
-1080 DGKTVATAV
+1080 DGKMIATAI
-1089 APIVNKTIGRGIRG
+1089 APYVNSAIGGTIRS
-1103 NLMKV
+1103 NLMFKKWGD
-1108 VR
+1108 

>member
-34 QELNSLAVHPTF
+34 QELNSFAVHPTF
-46 DGGRFRA
+46 DGGRFQR

-74 QIQSLQQTADG
+74 QIQSLQQAADG
-85 NGGSGGSGGGV
+85 GDSGGGV

-102 QLDVIGDIASGQFL
+102 RLDVIGDIASGQFL

-125 SIIDGITGSID
+125 SIIDGVTGSIS
-136 ESIERASDL
+136 ESIELASDL

-153 VTFEDSAD
+153 VTFEDSAS

-240 PLKALGLNLS
+240 PLKALGINMS

-263 TKAFDKMSQAEQ
+263 NKAFDKMSQAEQ

-325 VVTPAISLLNNVLS
+325 VVTPAISLLNNALS
-339 DKSYQYTT
+339 DKSYQQT
-347 AEKIMQERDES
+347 AIEKIYSERDES
-358 IYDAQA
+358 LFDAEVAYQR
-364 TYAQSLTIVNSMRN
+364 SLTIVDSMRSI
-378 MEQESGEAVKATK
+378 EDESGDAVKSTEEWRA
-391 AWQEA
+391 ALEA
-396 LENLKNVM
+396 LKDVM

-414 SDAIMGNTER
+414 TDAIIGNDEA
-424 IKQYVDT
+424 IQNYVDT
-431 VNGVSLY
+431 LHGVTKYNSY
-438 GAHDTAVTDAQA
+438 DQAVSDAQKRYDDLQTQIAETKADIAKRELLIQSSDELQKLYDKRVEDAWRTYAQRYGYEPDYQTARNMPSSDVRSYAYATSTENPYANLGGLATGLNAEQIYYFDLFRNAQNAAKDPLAQEKEELESEKKELAELVPQAEAAAVALDDVKKSREEYVNSPEGRKAKLNSDFKA
-450 AVDETEKQLESLYAR
+450 AVDA
-465 RDYLN
+465 
-470 SLIVGSNAEEVK
+470 
-482 AAYQDAAE
+482 
-490 SAYASFVRTMSDIGD
+490 
-505 YTFAD
+505 
-510 TLEEFMREAP
+510 
-520 DGSSQYN
+520 
-527 DIIRARKGFYSDF
+527 
-540 HHTFTDVQENAWEMF
+540 
-555 TDAMNLQSFDSS
+555 
-567 AAVGEL
+567 
-573 EEVNKKIEETN
+573 
-584 DVLNENQTVLARAT
+584 
-598 AEREAY
+598 
-604 KRAHPEVEKQVK
+604 
-616 FNKAIEDEKKALED
+616 EKKALED
-630 LKTALKDV
+630 LKTTVQDVYTYQEDALK
-638 DTYRADTLKKAQ
+638 KMQKS
-650 EAYKGVAS
+650 YKGVAS
-658 GFSFMVKS
+658 GFGFMVKHTRD
-666 NWQEMQD
+666 EMQEL
-673 MLNSTYSEEN
+673 LNTTYSEEN
-683 VMGWWGQNADA
+683 VMGWWEQNANVLEEYNAQLREARDA
-694 LNLYNSQLQ
+694 GL
-703 QARAAGVDVGIL
+703 DTGIIEGL
-715 QNLSSYSDE
+715 LTYSTE
-724 NEALLTRIL
+724 NEATLARYL
-733 DIAANP
+733 DLARNNPDAIAALNA
-739 EKLKEMNDEYQRARD
+739 KYARVRA
-754 AENAI
+754 AENDSA
-759 AETTTEL
+759 AFATEIT
-766 KLANDETY
+766 LANDETY
-774 QAMLETVQKSLEAFE
+774 QSMLSTMEKALEAFD
-789 QKDAITAYMAE
+789 QKDVIAAYMAE
-800 NDSALLAGIDDMRK
+800 NDNSLLAGIDDMRK

-827 EQLGFKQIDYEL
+827 EQLGFKTIDYEI

-844 LSDFFFGDADQR
+844 VHDYGGARAGYADLFDDVAKDKNAFNKD
-856 EEDIAHEK
+856 EAKALHAIE
-864 TAPTLKEQ
+864 
-872 AQARRAREQARAR
+872 ARAR
-885 SGYADMIEEGLMPDD
+885 SGYADMIEDGLMPDD
-900 IKARAQRWNRFVEAK
+900 IKARAQRWNRLVEMK

-920 DIVDILE
+920 DIVGILE

-951 YMPPLYMMD
+951 DMPPLYMMD

-992 FFSAIES
+992 IFSAIES
-999 AIEAAKE
+999 AIDAAKE

-1041 PNIFS
+1041 PNIFN

-1103 NLMKV
+1103 NLMEV
-1108 VR
+1108 AR

>member
-27 QEMQQFQ
+27 QEMEQFQ
-34 QELNSLAVHPTF
+34 QELNSLAIHPTF
-46 DGGRFRA
+46 DGGRFRT

-74 QIQSLQQTADG
+74 QIQSLQQAADG
-85 NGGSGGSGGGV
+85 NGGSGDSGGGV

-125 SIIDGITGSID
+125 SIIDGITGSIN
-136 ESIERASDL
+136 ESIGLASDL

-153 VTFEDSAD
+153 VTFEDSAS

-231 RSGISGETE
+231 RSGISGENE
-240 PLKALGLNLS
+240 PLKALGINMS

-263 TKAFDKMSQAEQ
+263 NKAFDKMSQAEQ

-347 AEKIMQERDES
+347 AEKIMQERDDA
-358 IYDAQA
+358 IYDAKA

-482 AAYQDAAE
+482 AAYHDVVE
-490 SAYASFVRTMSDIGD
+490 NAYQSFVRTMAGTNAN
-505 YTFAD
+505 YTFANTFD
-510 TLEEFMREAP
+510 EFFA
-520 DGSSQYN
+520 SQY
-527 DIIRARKGFYSDF
+527 DEVDRAIRGVGDSSINLFDF
-540 HHTFTDVQENAWEMF
+540 GDMQAAAWSKLTE
-555 TDAMNLQSFDSS
+555 AMSLQTFDSS
-567 AAVGEL
+567 AAAGEL
-573 EEVNKKIEETN
+573 EDVNRQIEETN
-584 DVLNENQTVLARAT
+584 DKLNENQTALARAT
-598 AEREAY
+598 AEWEAY
-604 KRAHPEVEKQVK
+604 KRAHPEAEEQVK
-616 FNKAIEDEKKALED
+616 FNEAVEDEKKALED
-630 LKTALKDV
+630 LKTALKDA

-658 GFSFMVKS
+658 GMGYMVTHT
-666 NWQEMQD
+666 QEEMKKLLD
-673 MLNSTYSEEN
+673 TDYSKEN
-683 VMGWWGQNADA
+683 VLSWYGTNADA
-694 LNLYNSQLQ
+694 LHAYNDALK
-703 QARAAGVDVGIL
+703 QAEAAGVDVGIL
-715 QNLSSYSDE
+715 SGLTTYSRDNDAYLSRLLNL
-724 NEALLTRIL
+724 T
-733 DIAANP
+733 P
-739 EKLKEMNDEYQRARD
+739 EEIKQLNADYQRARD
-754 AENAI
+754 EENAM
-759 AETTTEL
+759 AETKTRYT
-766 KLANDETY
+766 LADDETY

-789 QKDAITAYMAE
+789 QKDEIAAYMAE
-800 NDSALLAGIDDMRK
+800 NNNSLLAGIDKMRK

-827 EQLGFKQIDYEL
+827 EQFGFKQINYKIKNKPWVHDYGGARAGYADL
-839 KDKPW
+839 FADVAKDKNAFNKDEAKA
-844 LSDFFFGDADQR
+844 LHA
-856 EEDIAHEK
+856 IK
-864 TAPTLKEQ
+864 
-872 AQARRAREQARAR
+872 ARAR
-885 SGYADMIEEGLMPDD
+885 SGYADMIEDGLMPDD
-900 IKARAQRWNRFVEAK
+900 IKARAQRWNRLVEMK

-934 RQREAEEAEQWN
+934 RQREEEEAA
-946 NRATK
+946 R
-951 YMPPLYMMD
+951 
-960 TIIANE
+960 
-966 AHPKFVPNTYIGA
+966 
-979 PSSEQQEKTTGGN
+979 
-992 FFSAIES
+992 
-999 AIEAAKE
+999 AAKE
-1006 IESRTIQ
+1006 ARDNALPKTWSDLSPIISTDEFKNAESYAPVSNEKTNIFALPQTNKQ
-1013 EGFVTQ
+1013 EGSHFET
-1019 SIFNTLGEMMENYKE
+1019 FDEYRTRTMLEN
-1034 SLKNNSA
+1034 SRVMQ
-1041 PNIFS
+1041 
-1046 NGDGVLFVQVTNP
+1046 D
-1059 DEIANAVSGLP
+1059 
-1070 PTTINNTFSV
+1070 TINSMVETFKTTTQQSQTTQEVTISNPQDLAAYLQQPVTVVNNFSV
-1080 DGKTVATAV
+1080 DGTSVATV
-1089 APIVNKTIGRGIRG
+1089 IAPIVNKTIGRGIRG
-1103 NLMKV
+1103 NLMEV
-1108 VR
+1108 AR

>member
-27 QEMQQFQ
+27 QEMEQFQ
-34 QELNSLAVHPTF
+34 HELNSLAIHPTF
-46 DGGRFRA
+46 DGGRFRT

-59 QQSTQATEEIQRLQQ
+59 QQSTQATEEIKRLQQ
-74 QIQSLQQTADG
+74 QIQSLQEAAED
-85 NGGSGGSGGGV
+85 SGDDSKNSITG
-96 LSGFLS
+96 LLKR
-102 QLDVIGDIASGQFL
+102 IGIVGEIASGQFL
-116 ANMAVNGIN
+116 GNMFVNGVN
-125 SIIDGITGSID
+125 TVIDGVTGSIS
-136 ESIERASDL
+136 ESIELASDL
-145 VETQNVVD
+145 TETQNVVD
-153 VTFEDSAD
+153 VTFEDSAS

-231 RSGISGETE
+231 RSGISGENE
-240 PLKALGLNLS
+240 PLKALGINMS

-263 TKAFDKMSQAEQ
+263 NKAFDKMSQAEQ

-339 DKSYQYTT
+339 DKSYQQT
-347 AEKIMQERDES
+347 AIEKIYSERDES
-358 IYDAQA
+358 LFDAEVAYQR
-364 TYAQSLTIVNSMRN
+364 SLTIVDSMRSI
-378 MEQESGEAVKATK
+378 EDESGDAVKSTEEWRA
-391 AWQEA
+391 ALEA
-396 LENLKNVM
+396 LKDVM

-414 SDAIMGNTER
+414 TDAIIGNDDA
-424 IKQYVDT
+424 IQNYVDT
-431 VNGVSLY
+431 LHGVTKYNSY
-438 GAHDTAVTDAQA
+438 DQAVSDAQKRYDDLQTQIAEKEADIAKRELLIQSSDELQKLYDKRVEDAWRTYAQRYGYEPDYQTAHNMPASDVRSYGYAVGKENPYSNVLGLASGLNAEQVYYFDLFRNAQTAAKDPLAQEKAELESEKEELAELVPQAEAAAVALDDVKKSREEYVNSPEGRKAKLNSDFKA
-450 AVDETEKQLESLYAR
+450 AVDA
-465 RDYLN
+465 
-470 SLIVGSNAEEVK
+470 
-482 AAYQDAAE
+482 
-490 SAYASFVRTMSDIGD
+490 
-505 YTFAD
+505 
-510 TLEEFMREAP
+510 
-520 DGSSQYN
+520 
-527 DIIRARKGFYSDF
+527 
-540 HHTFTDVQENAWEMF
+540 
-555 TDAMNLQSFDSS
+555 
-567 AAVGEL
+567 
-573 EEVNKKIEETN
+573 
-584 DVLNENQTVLARAT
+584 
-598 AEREAY
+598 
-604 KRAHPEVEKQVK
+604 
-616 FNKAIEDEKKALED
+616 EKKALDD

-658 GFSFMVKS
+658 GMGYMVTHT
-666 NWQEMQD
+666 QEEMKNLLD
-673 MLNSTYSEEN
+673 TDYSKEN
-683 VMGWWGQNADA
+683 VLSWYGTNADA
-694 LNLYNSQLQ
+694 LHAYNDALQ
-703 QARAAGVDVGIL
+703 QAEAAGVDVGIL
-715 QNLSSYSDE
+715 SGLTTYSRDNDAYLSRLLNL
-724 NEALLTRIL
+724 T
-733 DIAANP
+733 P
-739 EKLKEMNDEYQRARD
+739 EEIKQLNADYQRARD
-754 AENAI
+754 EENAM
-759 AETTTEL
+759 AETKTR
-766 KLANDETY
+766 LALADDETY
-774 QAMLETVQKSLEAFE
+774 QAMLSTMEKALEAFD

-800 NDSALLAGIDDMRK
+800 NDNSLLAGIDKMRK

-827 EQLGFKQIDYEL
+827 EQLGFKQIDYKI

-844 LSDFFFGDADQR
+844 VHDYGGARAGYADLFADVAKDKNAFNKD
-856 EEDIAHEK
+856 EAKALHAIK
-864 TAPTLKEQ
+864 
-872 AQARRAREQARAR
+872 ARAR
-885 SGYADMIEEGLMPDD
+885 SGYADMIEDGLMPDD
-900 IKARAQRWNRFVEAK
+900 IKARAQRWNRLVEMK

-951 YMPPLYMMD
+951 DMPPLYMMD
-960 TIIANE
+960 TIIANA

-992 FFSAIES
+992 VFSAIES
-999 AIEAAKE
+999 AIDAAKE

-1013 EGFVTQ
+1013 EDFVTQ
-1019 SIFNTLGEMMENYKE
+1019 SIFNALGEMMENYKE
-1034 SLKNNSA
+1034 SLRNNSA

-1046 NGDGVLFVQVTNP
+1046 NSDGVLFVQVTNP
-1059 DEIANAVSGLP
+1059 GEIANAVSGLP

-1089 APIVNKTIGRGIRG
+1089 APIVNKIIGRGIRG
-1103 NLMKV
+1103 NLMEV
-1108 VR
+1108 AR

>member
-34 QELNSLAVHPTF
+34 QELNSFAVHPTF
-46 DGGRFRA
+46 DGGRFRT
-53 ELQQAQ
+53 ELHQAQ

-74 QIQSLQQTADG
+74 QIQSLQQAADG
-85 NGGSGGSGGGV
+85 NSGSGGSGGGV

-102 QLDVIGDIASGQFL
+102 QLDVIGDIASGQFI

-125 SIIDGITGSID
+125 SIIDGVTGSID
-136 ESIERASDL
+136 ESIGLASDL

-153 VTFEDSAD
+153 VTFEDSAS

-240 PLKALGLNLS
+240 PLKALGINMS

-263 TKAFDKMSQAEQ
+263 NKAFDKMSQAEQ

-339 DKSYQYTT
+339 DKSYQYKD
-347 AEKIMQERDES
+347 AEKIYTERNQALF
-358 IYDAQA
+358 DAQA
-364 TYAQSLTIVNSMRN
+364 TYAESMTIVNAMRN
-378 MEQESGEAVKATK
+378 MEDESGEAIKSTD
-391 AWQEA
+391 AWRLAIEE
-396 LENLKNVM
+396 LINVM
-404 PGLSQYVDLT
+404 PGLAQYVDLT
-414 SDAIMGNTER
+414 SDAIIGNTES
-424 IKQYVDT
+424 INQYVDA
-431 VNGVSLY
+431 VNGVSQY
-438 GAHDTAVTDAQA
+438 AAHENAVNDAA
-450 AVDETEKQLESLYAR
+450 ALVDADKQELAKLNAYNQYLQSIIDSAESGT
-465 RDYLN
+465 
-470 SLIVGSNAEEVK
+470 IKAERK
-482 AAYQDAAE
+482 AALE
-490 SAYASFVRTMSDIGD
+490 RAYEYFKSTVPNLA
-505 YTFAD
+505 FAD
-510 TLEEFMREAP
+510 TWEEFTKSSP
-520 DGSSQYN
+520 GNPSQYTQQQN
-527 DIIRARKGFYSDF
+527 VQKGLKREYGYYQLTGTAADAWNQLMEAEEAYNNPSAYYIAQQ
-540 HHTFTDVQENAWEMF
+540 QENQKQIEA
-555 TDAMNLQSFDSS
+555 TTQKLQEDTK
-567 AAVGEL
+567 AY
-573 EEVNKKIEETN
+573 N
-584 DVLNENQTVLARAT
+584 DAT
-598 AEREAY
+598 AAQNDF
-604 KRAHPEVEKQVK
+604 VESNEKAKKQYD
-616 FNKAIEDEKKALED
+616 FDKAVEDEKKALED

-638 DTYRADTLKKAQ
+638 ETYRADTLKKAQ
-650 EAYKGVAS
+650 ESYKGVAS
-658 GFSFMVKS
+658 GMGYMVTHT
-666 NWQEMQD
+666 QEEMKKLLD
-673 MLNSTYSEEN
+673 TDYSKEN
-683 VMGWWGQNADA
+683 VLSWYGTNADA
-694 LNLYNSQLQ
+694 LHAYNDALQ
-703 QARAAGVDVGIL
+703 QAEASGVDIGIL
-715 QNLSSYSDE
+715 SGLTTYSRDNDAYLSRLLNL
-724 NEALLTRIL
+724 T
-733 DIAANP
+733 P
-739 EKLKEMNDEYQRARD
+739 EEIQQLNADYQRARD
-754 AENAI
+754 EENAM
-759 AETTTEL
+759 AETKTRYT
-766 KLANDETY
+766 LADDETY

-789 QKDAITAYMAE
+789 QKDAIAAYMAE
-800 NDSALLAGIDDMRK
+800 NNSAFLAGIDTMRK

-839 KDKPW
+839 EDKPW
-844 LSDFFFGDADQR
+844 ISDFFVRGDADQR
-856 EEDIAHEK
+856 EKDIAHEK

-885 SGYADMIEEGLMPDD
+885 SGYADMIEDGLMPDD
-900 IKARAQRWNRFVEAK
+900 IKARAQRWNRLVEMK

-951 YMPPLYMMD
+951 DMPPLYMMD
-960 TIIANE
+960 TIIANA

-992 FFSAIES
+992 VFSAIES
-999 AIEAAKE
+999 AIDAAKE

-1013 EGFVTQ
+1013 EDFVTQ
-1019 SIFNTLGEMMENYKE
+1019 SIFNALGEMMENYKE
-1034 SLKNNSA
+1034 SLRNNSA

-1046 NGDGVLFVQVTNP
+1046 NSDGVLFVQVTNP

-1080 DGKTVATAV
+1080 DGKTVATEV
-1089 APIVNKTIGRGIRG
+1089 APIVNKIIGRGIRG
-1103 NLMKV
+1103 NLMEV
-1108 VR
+1108 AR

>member
-27 QEMQQFQ
+27 QEMEQFQ
-34 QELNSLAVHPTF
+34 QELNSLAIHPTF
-46 DGGRFRA
+46 DGGRFRT

-59 QQSTQATEEIQRLQQ
+59 QQSTQATEEIKRLQQ
-74 QIQSLQQTADG
+74 QIQSLQEAAED
-85 NGGSGGSGGGV
+85 SGDDSKNSITG
-96 LSGFLS
+96 LLKR
-102 QLDVIGDIASGQFL
+102 IGIVGEIASGQFL
-116 ANMAVNGIN
+116 GNMFVNGVN
-125 SIIDGITGSID
+125 TVIDGVTGSIS
-136 ESIERASDL
+136 ESIELASDL
-145 VETQNVVD
+145 TETQNVVD
-153 VTFEDSAD
+153 VTFEDSAS

-240 PLKALGLNLS
+240 PLKALGINMS

-263 TKAFDKMSQAEQ
+263 NKAFDKMSQAEQ

-358 IYDAQA
+358 IYDAKA

-414 SDAIMGNTER
+414 SDAIKGNTER

-470 SLIVGSNAEEVK
+470 SLIVGSNTEEVK

-490 SAYASFVRTMSDIGD
+490 SAYSSFVSTMSDISD

-510 TLEEFMREAP
+510 TLEGFMREAP

-527 DIIRARKGFYSDF
+527 DIIRARNGFYSEF
-540 HHTFTDVQENAWEMF
+540 HHTFTDLQEDAWEML
-555 TDAMNLQSFDSS
+555 TDAMNLQSSDSS
-567 AAVGEL
+567 AAAGEL
-573 EEVNKKIEETN
+573 EDVNRQIEETN
-584 DVLNENQTVLARAT
+584 DKLNENQTALARAT

-604 KRAHPEVEKQVK
+604 KRAHPEAEEQVK
-616 FNKAIEDEKKALED
+616 FNAAVEDEKKALED

-638 DTYRADTLKKAQ
+638 ETYRADTLKKAQ
-650 EAYKGVAS
+650 ESYKGVAS
-658 GFSFMVKS
+658 GRGYMVTHT
-666 NWQEMQD
+666 QAEMD
-673 MLNSTYSEEN
+673 KLLATDYSKEN
-683 VMGWWGQNADA
+683 VLSWYGTNADA
-694 LNLYNSQLQ
+694 LHAYNDALQ
-703 QARAAGVDVGIL
+703 QAEASGVDVGIL
-715 QNLSSYSDE
+715 SGLTTYSRDNDAYLSRLLNL
-724 NEALLTRIL
+724 T
-733 DIAANP
+733 P
-739 EKLKEMNDEYQRARD
+739 EEIKQLNADYQRARD
-754 AENAI
+754 EENAM
-759 AETTTEL
+759 AETKTRYT
-766 KLANDETY
+766 LADDETY
-774 QAMLETVQKSLEAFE
+774 QAMLETVQKSLKAFE
-789 QKDAITAYMAE
+789 QKDKIAAYMAE
-800 NDSALLAGIDDMRK
+800 NNNSLLAGIDKMRN

-827 EQLGFKQIDYEL
+827 EQLGFKQIDYKI

-844 LSDFFFGDADQR
+844 VHDYGGARAGYADLFADVAKDKNAFNKD
-856 EEDIAHEK
+856 EAKALHAIK
-864 TAPTLKEQ
+864 
-872 AQARRAREQARAR
+872 ARAR
-885 SGYADMIEEGLMPDD
+885 SGYADMIEDGLMPDD
-900 IKARAQRWNRFVEAK
+900 IKARAQRWNRLVEMK

-934 RQREAEEAEQWN
+934 SQREAEEAEQWN

-951 YMPPLYMMD
+951 DMPPLYMMD
-960 TIIANE
+960 TIIANA

-999 AIEAAKE
+999 AIDAAKE

-1013 EGFVTQ
+1013 EDFVTQ
-1019 SIFNTLGEMMENYKE
+1019 SIFNALGEMMENYKE
-1034 SLKNNSA
+1034 SLRNNSA

-1046 NGDGVLFVQVTNP
+1046 NSDGVLFVQVTNP
-1059 DEIANAVSGLP
+1059 GEIANAVSGLP

-1080 DGKTVATAV
+1080 GGKTVATTV
-1089 APIVNKTIGRGIRG
+1089 APIVNKIIGRGIRG
-1103 NLMKV
+1103 NLMEV
-1108 VR
+1108 AR

>member
-27 QEMQQFQ
+27 QEMEQFQ
-34 QELNSLAVHPTF
+34 HELNSLAIHPTF
-46 DGGRFRA
+46 DGGRFRT

-59 QQSTQATEEIQRLQQ
+59 QQSTQATEEIKRLQQ
-74 QIQSLQQTADG
+74 QIQSLQEAAED
-85 NGGSGGSGGGV
+85 SGDDSKNSITG
-96 LSGFLS
+96 LLKR
-102 QLDVIGDIASGQFL
+102 IGIVGEIASGQFL
-116 ANMAVNGIN
+116 GNMFVNGVN
-125 SIIDGITGSID
+125 TVIDGVTGSIS
-136 ESIERASDL
+136 ESIELASDL
-145 VETQNVVD
+145 TETQNVVD
-153 VTFEDSAD
+153 VTFEDSAS

-231 RSGISGETE
+231 RSGISGENE
-240 PLKALGLNLS
+240 PLKALGINMS

-263 TKAFDKMSQAEQ
+263 NKAFDKMSQAEQ

-339 DKSYQYTT
+339 DKSYQQT
-347 AEKIMQERDES
+347 AIEKIYSERDES
-358 IYDAQA
+358 LFDAEVAYQR
-364 TYAQSLTIVNSMRN
+364 SLTIVDSMRSI
-378 MEQESGEAVKATK
+378 EDESGDAVKSTEEWRA
-391 AWQEA
+391 ALEA
-396 LENLKNVM
+396 LKDVM

-414 SDAIMGNTER
+414 TDAIIGNDEA
-424 IKQYVDT
+424 IQNYVDT
-431 VNGVSLY
+431 LHGVTKYNSY
-438 GAHDTAVTDAQA
+438 DQAVSDAQKRYDDLQTQIAEKEADIAKRELLIQSSDELQKLYDKRVEDAWRTYAQRYGYEPDYQTAHNMPASDVRSYGYAVGKENPYSNVLGLASGLNAEQVYYFDLFRNAQTAAKDPLAQEKAELESEKEELAELVPQAEAAAVALDDVKKSREEYVNSPEGRKAKLNSDFKA
-450 AVDETEKQLESLYAR
+450 AVDA
-465 RDYLN
+465 
-470 SLIVGSNAEEVK
+470 
-482 AAYQDAAE
+482 
-490 SAYASFVRTMSDIGD
+490 
-505 YTFAD
+505 
-510 TLEEFMREAP
+510 
-520 DGSSQYN
+520 
-527 DIIRARKGFYSDF
+527 
-540 HHTFTDVQENAWEMF
+540 
-555 TDAMNLQSFDSS
+555 
-567 AAVGEL
+567 
-573 EEVNKKIEETN
+573 
-584 DVLNENQTVLARAT
+584 
-598 AEREAY
+598 
-604 KRAHPEVEKQVK
+604 
-616 FNKAIEDEKKALED
+616 EKKALDD

-658 GFSFMVKS
+658 GMGYMVTHT
-666 NWQEMQD
+666 QEEMKNLLD
-673 MLNSTYSEEN
+673 TDYSKEN
-683 VMGWWGQNADA
+683 VLSWYGTNADA
-694 LNLYNSQLQ
+694 LHAYNDALQ
-703 QARAAGVDVGIL
+703 QAEAAGVDVGIL
-715 QNLSSYSDE
+715 SGLTTYSRDNDAYLSRLLNL
-724 NEALLTRIL
+724 T
-733 DIAANP
+733 P
-739 EKLKEMNDEYQRARD
+739 EEIKQLNADYQRARD
-754 AENAI
+754 EENAM
-759 AETTTEL
+759 AETKTR
-766 KLANDETY
+766 LALADDETY
-774 QAMLETVQKSLEAFE
+774 QAMLSTMEKALEAFD

-800 NDSALLAGIDDMRK
+800 NDNSLLAGIDKMRK

-827 EQLGFKQIDYEL
+827 EQLGFKQIDYKI

-844 LSDFFFGDADQR
+844 VHDYGGARAGYADLFADVAKDKNAFNKD
-856 EEDIAHEK
+856 EAKALHAIK
-864 TAPTLKEQ
+864 
-872 AQARRAREQARAR
+872 ARAR
-885 SGYADMIEEGLMPDD
+885 SGYADMIEDGLMPDD
-900 IKARAQRWNRFVEAK
+900 IKARAQRWNRLVEMK

-951 YMPPLYMMD
+951 DMPPLYMMD
-960 TIIANE
+960 TIIANA

-992 FFSAIES
+992 VFSAIES
-999 AIEAAKE
+999 AIDAAKE

-1013 EGFVTQ
+1013 EDFVTQ
-1019 SIFNTLGEMMENYKE
+1019 SIFNALGEMMENYKE
-1034 SLKNNSA
+1034 SLRNNSA

-1046 NGDGVLFVQVTNP
+1046 NSDGVLFVQVTNP
-1059 DEIANAVSGLP
+1059 GEIANAVSGRP

-1089 APIVNKTIGRGIRG
+1089 APIVNKIIGRGIRG
-1103 NLMKV
+1103 NLMEV
-1108 VR
+1108 AR

>member
-27 QEMQQFQ
+27 QEMEQFQ
-34 QELNSLAVHPTF
+34 QELNSFAVHPTF
-46 DGGRFRA
+46 DGGRFRT

-74 QIQSLQQTADG
+74 QIQSLQEAADG
-85 NGGSGGSGGGV
+85 GGSGDSGGGV

-102 QLDVIGDIASGQFL
+102 RLDVIGDIASGQFL

-125 SIIDGITGSID
+125 SIIDGVTGSID
-136 ESIERASDL
+136 ESIGLASDL

-153 VTFEDSAD
+153 VTFEDSAS

-240 PLKALGLNLS
+240 PLKALGINMS

-263 TKAFDKMSQAEQ
+263 NKAFDKMSQAEQ

-358 IYDAQA
+358 IYDAKA

-378 MEQESGEAVKATK
+378 MEQESGKAVKATK

-482 AAYQDAAE
+482 AAYHDVVE
-490 SAYASFVRTMSDIGD
+490 NAYQSFVRTMAGTNAN
-505 YTFAD
+505 YTFANTFD
-510 TLEEFMREAP
+510 EFFA
-520 DGSSQYN
+520 SQY
-527 DIIRARKGFYSDF
+527 DEVDRAIRGVGDSSINLFDF
-540 HHTFTDVQENAWEMF
+540 GDMQAAAWSKLTE
-555 TDAMNLQSFDSS
+555 AMSLQTFDSS
-567 AAVGEL
+567 AAAGEL
-573 EEVNKKIEETN
+573 EDVNRQIAETN
-584 DVLNENQTVLARAT
+584 DKLNENQTALARAT
-598 AEREAY
+598 AEWEAY
-604 KRAHPEVEKQVK
+604 KRAHPEAEEQVK
-616 FNKAIEDEKKALED
+616 FNEAVENEKKALED

-658 GFSFMVKS
+658 GMGYMVTHK
-666 NWQEMQD
+666 QEEMKKLLD
-673 MLNSTYSEEN
+673 TDYSKEN
-683 VMGWWGQNADA
+683 VLSWYGTNADA
-694 LNLYNSQLQ
+694 LHAYNDALQ
-703 QARAAGVDVGIL
+703 QAEAAGVDVGIL
-715 QNLSSYSDE
+715 SGLTTYSRDNDAYLSRLLNL
-724 NEALLTRIL
+724 T
-733 DIAANP
+733 P
-739 EKLKEMNDEYQRARD
+739 EEIKQLNADYQRARD
-754 AENAI
+754 EENAM
-759 AETTTEL
+759 AETKTRYT
-766 KLANDETY
+766 LADDETY

-789 QKDAITAYMAE
+789 QKDAIAAYMAE
-800 NDSALLAGIDDMRK
+800 NNSAVLAGIDDMK
-814 TLEAEIPGINALL
+814 QTLVKEIPQINALL
-827 EQLGFKQIDYEL
+827 KILGFNNKIETKIHEWTTDFSQNETPYDFLGDISTGKGRAANAPLAVGGHLMEYWAPNPKTNPQELADVLAALEAKQKENQKVREGNGYWDKVQEAADKAYENRKQVAENL
-839 KDKPW
+839 T
-844 LSDFFFGDADQR
+844 FIR
-856 EEDIAHEK
+856 EMHTTLETMQENYL
-864 TAPTLKEQ
+864 TALKE
-872 AQARRAREQARAR
+872 R
-885 SGYADMIEEGLMPDD
+885 
-900 IKARAQRWNRFVEAK
+900 K
-915 TQEMN
+915 
-920 DIVDILE
+920 
-927 QRMEENQ
+927 
-934 RQREAEEAEQWN
+934 
-946 NRATK
+946 
-951 YMPPLYMMD
+951 
-960 TIIANE
+960 
-966 AHPKFVPNTYIGA
+966 
-979 PSSEQQEKTTGGN
+979 
-992 FFSAIES
+992 
-999 AIEAAKE
+999 
-1006 IESRTIQ
+1006 
-1013 EGFVTQ
+1013 
-1019 SIFNTLGEMMENYKE
+1019 
-1034 SLKNNSA
+1034 A
-1041 PNIFS
+1041 PNIT
-1046 NGDGVLFVQVTNP
+1046 NNEDGVLWVRIENP
-1059 DEIANAVSGLP
+1059 ADVAKAVSGLP
-1070 PTTINNTFSV
+1070 PTTIQNNFSV
-1080 DGKTVATAV
+1080 DGKMIATAI
-1089 APIVNKTIGRGIRG
+1089 APYVNSAIGGTIRS
-1103 NLMKV
+1103 NLMFKKWGD
-1108 VR
+1108 

>member
-74 QIQSLQQTADG
+74 QIQSLQEAADG
-85 NGGSGGSGGGV
+85 GGSGDSGGGV
-96 LSGFLS
+96 LRGFLRR
-102 QLDVIGDIASGQFL
+102 LNVIGDIASGQFI

-125 SIIDGITGSID
+125 SIIDGVTGSIN
-136 ESIERASDL
+136 ESIGLASDL
-145 VETQNVVD
+145 KETQNVVD
-153 VTFEDSAD
+153 VTFEDSAA

-231 RSGISGETE
+231 RSGISGENE
-240 PLKALGLNLS
+240 PLKALGINMS

-263 TKAFDKMSQAEQ
+263 NKAFDKMSQAEQ

-358 IYDAQA
+358 IYDAKA
-364 TYAQSLTIVNSMRN
+364 TYARSLTIVNSMRN

-396 LENLKNVM
+396 LESLKNVM

-414 SDAIMGNTER
+414 SDTIMGNTER

-470 SLIVGSNAEEVK
+470 SLIVGANAEEVK
-482 AAYQDAAE
+482 SAYHDVVE
-490 SAYASFVRTMSDIGD
+490 SAYQSFVRTMAETNAN
-505 YTFAD
+505 YTFANTFD
-510 TLEEFMREAP
+510 EFFA
-520 DGSSQYN
+520 SQY
-527 DIIRARKGFYSDF
+527 DEVDRAIRGVGDSSINLFDF
-540 HHTFTDVQENAWEMF
+540 GDMQDAAWSKLTE
-555 TDAMNLQSFDSS
+555 AMSLQTFDSS
-567 AAVGEL
+567 AAAGEL
-573 EEVNKKIEETN
+573 EEVNRQIEEMN
-584 DVLNENQTVLARAT
+584 DKLNENQTALARAT
-598 AEREAY
+598 AELEAY
-604 KRAHPEVEKQVK
+604 KRAHPEVEDQVK
-616 FNKAIEDEKKALED
+616 FNEAIEDEKKALED
-630 LKTALKDV
+630 LKTALKDAE
-638 DTYRADTLKKAQ
+638 TYRADTLKKAQ

-658 GFSFMVKS
+658 GMGYMVTHT
-666 NWQEMQD
+666 QEEMKKLLD
-673 MLNSTYSEEN
+673 TDYSKEN
-683 VMGWWGQNADA
+683 VLSWYGTNADA
-694 LNLYNSQLQ
+694 LHAYNDALQ
-703 QARAAGVDVGIL
+703 QAEAAGVDVGIL
-715 QNLSSYSDE
+715 SGLTTYSRDNDAYLSRLLNL
-724 NEALLTRIL
+724 T
-733 DIAANP
+733 P
-739 EKLKEMNDEYQRARD
+739 EEIKQLNADYQRARD
-754 AENAI
+754 EENAM
-759 AETTTEL
+759 AETKTRYT
-766 KLANDETY
+766 LADDETY

-789 QKDAITAYMAE
+789 QKDAIAAYMAE
-800 NDSALLAGIDDMRK
+800 NNSAVLAGINDMK
-814 TLEAEIPGINALL
+814 QTLAKEIPQINALL
-827 EQLGFKQIDYEL
+827 KSLGFNNKIETKIHEWTTDFSQNETPYDFLGDISTGKGRAANAPLAVGGHLMEYWAPNPETNPQEL
-839 KDKPW
+839 
-844 LSDFFFGDADQR
+844 ADVL
-856 EEDIAHEK
+856 A
-864 TAPTLKEQ
+864 AL
-872 AQARRAREQARAR
+872 
-885 SGYADMIEEGLMPDD
+885 
-900 IKARAQRWNRFVEAK
+900 EAK
-915 TQEMN
+915 Q
-920 DIVDILE
+920 
-927 QRMEENQ
+927 EENQ
-934 RQREAEEAEQWN
+934 KVRE
-946 NRATK
+946 
-951 YMPPLYMMD
+951 
-960 TIIANE
+960 
-966 AHPKFVPNTYIGA
+966 
-979 PSSEQQEKTTGGN
+979 GN
-992 FFSAIES
+992 GYWDKVQ
-999 AIEAAKE
+999 EAADKAYE
-1006 IESRTIQ
+1006 NRKQVAKNLTFIREMHT
-1013 EGFVTQ
+1013 
-1019 SIFNTLGEMMENYKE
+1019 TLETMQENYLTALKE
-1034 SLKNNSA
+1034 RKA
-1041 PNIFS
+1041 PNIT
-1046 NGDGVLFVQVTNP
+1046 NDENGVLWVRIENP
-1059 DEIANAVSGLP
+1059 ADVANAVSGLP
-1070 PTTINNTFSV
+1070 PTTIQNNFSV
-1080 DGKTVATAV
+1080 DGKMIATAI
-1089 APIVNKTIGRGIRG
+1089 APYVNSAIGGTIRS
-1103 NLMKV
+1103 NLMFTKWGD
-1108 VR
+1108 

>member
-34 QELNSLAVHPTF
+34 QELNSFAVHPTF
-46 DGGRFRA
+46 DGGRFQR

-74 QIQSLQQTADG
+74 QIQSLQQAADG
-85 NGGSGGSGGGV
+85 GDSGGGV

-102 QLDVIGDIASGQFL
+102 RLDVIGDIASGQFL

-125 SIIDGITGSID
+125 SIIDGVTGSIS
-136 ESIERASDL
+136 ESIGLASDL

-153 VTFEDSAD
+153 VTFEDSAS

-231 RSGISGETE
+231 RSGISGENE
-240 PLKALGLNLS
+240 PLKALGINMS

-263 TKAFDKMSQAEQ
+263 NKAFDKMSQAEQ

-347 AEKIMQERDES
+347 AEKIMQERDDA
-358 IYDAQA
+358 IYDAKA
-364 TYAQSLTIVNSMRN
+364 TYAQSLTIVNSMRS

-414 SDAIMGNTER
+414 SDAIKGNTEK

-470 SLIVGSNAEEVK
+470 SLIAGSNAEEVK
-482 AAYQDAAE
+482 AAYHDVVE
-490 SAYASFVRTMSDIGD
+490 SAYQSFVRTMAGTNAN
-505 YTFAD
+505 YTFANTFD
-510 TLEEFMREAP
+510 EFFA
-520 DGSSQYN
+520 SQY
-527 DIIRARKGFYSDF
+527 DEVDRAIRGVGDSSINLFDF
-540 HHTFTDVQENAWEMF
+540 GDMQAAAWSKLTE
-555 TDAMNLQSFDSS
+555 AMSLQTFDSS
-567 AAVGEL
+567 SAAGEL
-573 EEVNKKIEETN
+573 EDVNRKIEETN
-584 DVLNENQTVLARAT
+584 DKLSENQTALARAT
-598 AEREAY
+598 AEWEAY
-604 KRAHPEVEKQVK
+604 KRAHPEAEEQVK
-616 FNKAIEDEKKALED
+616 FNGAIEDEKKALED

-658 GFSFMVKS
+658 GMGYMVTHT
-666 NWQEMQD
+666 QEEMKKLLD
-673 MLNSTYSEEN
+673 TDYSKEN
-683 VMGWWGQNADA
+683 VLSWYGTNADA
-694 LNLYNSQLQ
+694 LHAYNDALQ
-703 QARAAGVDVGIL
+703 QAEAAGVDVGIL
-715 QNLSSYSDE
+715 SGLTTYSRDNDAYLSRLLNL
-724 NEALLTRIL
+724 T
-733 DIAANP
+733 P
-739 EKLKEMNDEYQRARD
+739 EEIKQLNADYQRARD
-754 AENAI
+754 EENAM
-759 AETTTEL
+759 AETKTR
-766 KLANDETY
+766 LALADDETY

-789 QKDAITAYMAE
+789 QKDAIAAYMAE
-800 NDSALLAGIDDMRK
+800 NNNSLLAGIDDMRK

-827 EQLGFKQIDYEL
+827 EQLGFKTTDYEI

-844 LSDFFFGDADQR
+844 VHDFGG
-856 EEDIAHEK
+856 
-864 TAPTLKEQ
+864 
-872 AQARRAREQARAR
+872 ARAGYADLFDDVAKDKNAFNKDEAKALHAIEARSR
-885 SGYADMIEEGLMPDD
+885 SGYADMIEDGLMPDD
-900 IKARAQRWNRFVEAK
+900 IKARAQRWNRLVEMK

-920 DIVDILE
+920 DIVGILE

-934 RQREAEEAEQWN
+934 RQREEEEAA
-946 NRATK
+946 R
-951 YMPPLYMMD
+951 
-960 TIIANE
+960 
-966 AHPKFVPNTYIGA
+966 
-979 PSSEQQEKTTGGN
+979 
-992 FFSAIES
+992 
-999 AIEAAKE
+999 AAKE
-1006 IESRTIQ
+1006 ARDNALPKTWSDLSPIISTDEFKNAESYEPVSNEKTNIFAVPKTNKQ
-1013 EGFVTQ
+1013 EGSHFET
-1019 SIFNTLGEMMENYKE
+1019 FDEYRTRTMLD
-1034 SLKNNSA
+1034 NSRVMQ
-1041 PNIFS
+1041 
-1046 NGDGVLFVQVTNP
+1046 D
-1059 DEIANAVSGLP
+1059 
-1070 PTTINNTFSV
+1070 TINSMVETFKMTTQQSQTTQEVTISNPQDLAAYLQQPVTVVNNFSV
-1080 DGKTVATAV
+1080 DGTSVATV
-1089 APIVNKTIGRGIRG
+1089 IAPIVNKTIGRGIRG
-1103 NLMKV
+1103 NLMEV
-1108 VR
+1108 AR

>member
-27 QEMQQFQ
+27 QEMEQFQ
-34 QELNSLAVHPTF
+34 QELNSLAIHPTF
-46 DGGRFRA
+46 DGGRFRT

-59 QQSTQATEEIQRLQQ
+59 QQSTQATEEIKRLQQ
-74 QIQSLQQTADG
+74 QIQSLQEAAED
-85 NGGSGGSGGGV
+85 SGDDSKNSITG
-96 LSGFLS
+96 LLKR
-102 QLDVIGDIASGQFL
+102 IGIVGEIASGQFL
-116 ANMAVNGIN
+116 GNMFVNGVN
-125 SIIDGITGSID
+125 TVIDGVTGSIS
-136 ESIERASDL
+136 ESIGLASDL

-153 VTFEDSAD
+153 VTFEDSAS

-240 PLKALGLNLS
+240 PLKALGINMS

-263 TKAFDKMSQAEQ
+263 NKAFDKMSQAEQ

-358 IYDAQA
+358 IYDAKA

-482 AAYQDAAE
+482 AAYHDVVE
-490 SAYASFVRTMSDIGD
+490 NAYQSFVRTMAGTNAN
-505 YTFAD
+505 YTFANTFD
-510 TLEEFMREAP
+510 EFFA
-520 DGSSQYN
+520 SQY
-527 DIIRARKGFYSDF
+527 DEVDRAIRGVGDSSINLFDF
-540 HHTFTDVQENAWEMF
+540 GDMQAAAWSKLTE
-555 TDAMNLQSFDSS
+555 AMSLQTFDSS
-567 AAVGEL
+567 AAAGEL
-573 EEVNKKIEETN
+573 EEVNRQIEETN
-584 DVLNENQTVLARAT
+584 DKLNENQTALARAT
-598 AEREAY
+598 AEWEAY
-604 KRAHPEVEKQVK
+604 KRAHPEAEEQVK
-616 FNKAIEDEKKALED
+616 FNEAVENEKKALED
-630 LKTALKDV
+630 IKTALKDV

-650 EAYKGVAS
+650 ESYKGVAS
-658 GFSFMVKS
+658 GMGYMVTHT
-666 NWQEMQD
+666 QAEMD
-673 MLNSTYSEEN
+673 KLLATDYSKEN
-683 VMGWWGQNADA
+683 VLSWYGTNADA
-694 LNLYNSQLQ
+694 LHAYNDALQ
-703 QARAAGVDVGIL
+703 QAEAAGVDVGIL
-715 QNLSSYSDE
+715 SGLTTYSRDNDAYLSRLLNL
-724 NEALLTRIL
+724 T
-733 DIAANP
+733 P
-739 EKLKEMNDEYQRARD
+739 EEIKQLNADYQRARD
-754 AENAI
+754 EENAM
-759 AETTTEL
+759 AETKTRYT
-766 KLANDETY
+766 LADDETY
-774 QAMLETVQKSLEAFE
+774 QAMLETVQKALEAFD
-789 QKDAITAYMAE
+789 QKDEITAYMAE
-800 NDSALLAGIDDMRK
+800 NNSAFLAGINDMK
-814 TLEAEIPGINALL
+814 QTLVKEIPQINALL
-827 EQLGFKQIDYEL
+827 KILGFNNKIETKIHEWRTDFSQNETPYDFLGDISTGKGRAANAPLAVGGHLVKYWAPNPETNPQEL
-839 KDKPW
+839 
-844 LSDFFFGDADQR
+844 ADVL
-856 EEDIAHEK
+856 A
-864 TAPTLKEQ
+864 AL
-872 AQARRAREQARAR
+872 
-885 SGYADMIEEGLMPDD
+885 
-900 IKARAQRWNRFVEAK
+900 EAK
-915 TQEMN
+915 Q
-920 DIVDILE
+920 
-927 QRMEENQ
+927 EENQ
-934 RQREAEEAEQWN
+934 KVREGNGYWDKAKEAADKAYENRKQVAENLTFIREMHTTFETMQENYLTALKE
-946 NRATK
+946 RK
-951 YMPPLYMMD
+951 
-960 TIIANE
+960 
-966 AHPKFVPNTYIGA
+966 VPNIT
-979 PSSEQQEKTTGGN
+979 
-992 FFSAIES
+992 
-999 AIEAAKE
+999 
-1006 IESRTIQ
+1006 
-1013 EGFVTQ
+1013 
-1019 SIFNTLGEMMENYKE
+1019 
-1034 SLKNNSA
+1034 NNE
-1041 PNIFS
+1041 
-1046 NGDGVLFVQVTNP
+1046 DGVLWVRIENP
-1059 DEIANAVSGLP
+1059 ADVAKAVSGLP
-1070 PTTINNTFSV
+1070 PTTIQNNFSV
-1080 DGKTVATAV
+1080 DGKMIATAI
-1089 APIVNKTIGRGIRG
+1089 APYVNSAIGGTIRS
-1103 NLMKV
+1103 NLMFTKWGD
-1108 VR
+1108 

>member
-34 QELNSLAVHPTF
+34 QELNSLAIHPTF
-46 DGGRFRA
+46 DGGRFRS

-59 QQSTQATEEIQRLQQ
+59 QQSTQATEEIKRLQQ
-74 QIQSLQQTADG
+74 QIQSLQQAAD
-85 NGGSGGSGGGV
+85 GGSGDSGGGV

-102 QLDVIGDIASGQFL
+102 RLDVIGDIASGQFL

-136 ESIERASDL
+136 ESIGLASDL
-145 VETQNVVD
+145 KETQNVVD
-153 VTFEDSAD
+153 VTFEDSAS

-204 MSMDMAGLAADM
+204 MSTDMAGLAADM

-231 RSGISGETE
+231 RSGISGENE
-240 PLKALGLNLS
+240 PLKALGINMS

-263 TKAFDKMSQAEQ
+263 NKAFDKMSQAEQ

-325 VVTPAISLLNNVLS
+325 VVTPVISLLNNVLS

-358 IYDAQA
+358 IYDAKA

-482 AAYQDAAE
+482 AAYHDVVE
-490 SAYASFVRTMSDIGD
+490 NAYQSFVRTMAGTNAN
-505 YTFAD
+505 YTFANTFD
-510 TLEEFMREAP
+510 EFLA
-520 DGSSQYN
+520 SQY
-527 DIIRARKGFYSDF
+527 DEVDRAIRGVGYSSINLFDF
-540 HHTFTDVQENAWEMF
+540 GDMQAAAWSKLTE
-555 TDAMNLQSFDSS
+555 AMSLQTFDSS
-567 AAVGEL
+567 ADAGEL
-573 EEVNKKIEETN
+573 EEVNRQIEETN
-584 DVLNENQTVLARAT
+584 DKLNENQTALARAT
-598 AEREAY
+598 AEWEAY
-604 KRAHPEVEKQVK
+604 KRAHPEAEEQVK
-616 FNKAIEDEKKALED
+616 FNEAIEDEKKALED

-638 DTYRADTLKKAQ
+638 ETYRADTLKKAQ

-658 GFSFMVKS
+658 GMGYMVTHT
-666 NWQEMQD
+666 QEEMKKLLD
-673 MLNSTYSEEN
+673 TDYSKEN
-683 VMGWWGQNADA
+683 VLSWYGTNADA
-694 LNLYNSQLQ
+694 LHAYNDALQ
-703 QARAAGVDVGIL
+703 QAEAAGVDVGIL
-715 QNLSSYSDE
+715 SGLTTYSRDNDAYLSRLLNL
-724 NEALLTRIL
+724 T
-733 DIAANP
+733 P
-739 EKLKEMNDEYQRARD
+739 EEIKQLNADYQRARD
-754 AENAI
+754 EENAM
-759 AETTTEL
+759 AETKTRYT
-766 KLANDETY
+766 LADDETY
-774 QAMLETVQKSLEAFE
+774 QAMLETVQKSLEAFD
-789 QKDAITAYMAE
+789 QKDEITAYMAE
-800 NDSALLAGIDDMRK
+800 NNSAFLAGIDDMK
-814 TLEAEIPGINALL
+814 QTLEKEIPQINALL
-827 EQLGFKQIDYEL
+827 KILGFNNKIETKIHEWTTDFSQNETPYDFLGDISTGKGRAANAPLAVGGHLMEYWAPNPETNPQELADVLAALEAKQKENQKVREGNGYWDKVQEAADKAYENR
-839 KDKPW
+839 KQEAKNW
-844 LSDFFFGDADQR
+844 TFIR
-856 EEDIAHEK
+856 EMDTTLETMQENYL
-864 TAPTLKEQ
+864 TALKE
-872 AQARRAREQARAR
+872 R
-885 SGYADMIEEGLMPDD
+885 
-900 IKARAQRWNRFVEAK
+900 KATNI
-915 TQEMN
+915 TN
-920 DIVDILE
+920 N
-927 QRMEENQ
+927 EN
-934 RQREAEEAEQWN
+934 
-946 NRATK
+946 
-951 YMPPLYMMD
+951 
-960 TIIANE
+960 
-966 AHPKFVPNTYIGA
+966 
-979 PSSEQQEKTTGGN
+979 
-992 FFSAIES
+992 
-999 AIEAAKE
+999 
-1006 IESRTIQ
+1006 
-1013 EGFVTQ
+1013 
-1019 SIFNTLGEMMENYKE
+1019 
-1034 SLKNNSA
+1034 
-1041 PNIFS
+1041 
-1046 NGDGVLFVQVTNP
+1046 GVLWVRIENP
-1059 DEIANAVSGLP
+1059 ADVAKAVSGLP
-1070 PTTINNTFSV
+1070 PTTIQNNFSV
-1080 DGKTVATAV
+1080 DGKMIATAI
-1089 APIVNKTIGRGIRG
+1089 APYVNSAIGGTIRS
-1103 NLMKV
+1103 NLMFKKWGD
-1108 VR
+1108 

>member
-27 QEMQQFQ
+27 QEMEQFQ
-34 QELNSLAVHPTF
+34 QELNSLAIHPTF
-46 DGGRFRA
+46 DGGRFRT

-74 QIQSLQQTADG
+74 QIQSLQQAAD
-85 NGGSGGSGGGV
+85 GGSGDSGGGV

-102 QLDVIGDIASGQFL
+102 RLDVIGDIASGQFL

-125 SIIDGITGSID
+125 SIIDGVTGSID
-136 ESIERASDL
+136 ESIGLASDL

-153 VTFEDSAD
+153 VTFEDSAS

-231 RSGISGETE
+231 RSGISGENE
-240 PLKALGLNLS
+240 PLKTLGINMS

-263 TKAFDKMSQAEQ
+263 TKTFDKMTQAEQ

-358 IYDAQA
+358 IYDAKA

-482 AAYQDAAE
+482 AAYHDVVE
-490 SAYASFVRTMSDIGD
+490 NAYQSFVRTMAGTNAN
-505 YTFAD
+505 YTFANTFD
-510 TLEEFMREAP
+510 EFFA
-520 DGSSQYN
+520 SQY
-527 DIIRARKGFYSDF
+527 DEVDRAIRGVGDSSINLFDF
-540 HHTFTDVQENAWEMF
+540 GDMQAAAWSKLTE
-555 TDAMNLQSFDSS
+555 AMSLQTFDSS
-567 AAVGEL
+567 AAAGEL
-573 EEVNKKIEETN
+573 EDVNRQIEETN
-584 DVLNENQTVLARAT
+584 DKLNENQTALARAT
-598 AEREAY
+598 AEWEAY
-604 KRAHPEVEKQVK
+604 KRAHPEAEEQVK
-616 FNKAIEDEKKALED
+616 FNEAIEDAKKALED

-650 EAYKGVAS
+650 EDYKGVAS
-658 GFSFMVKS
+658 GMGYMVTHT
-666 NWQEMQD
+666 QEEMKKLLD
-673 MLNSTYSEEN
+673 TDYSKEN
-683 VMGWWGQNADA
+683 VLSWYGTNADA
-694 LNLYNSQLQ
+694 LHAYNDALQ
-703 QARAAGVDVGIL
+703 QAEAAGVDVGIL
-715 QNLSSYSDE
+715 SGLTTYSRDNDAYLSRLLNL
-724 NEALLTRIL
+724 T
-733 DIAANP
+733 P
-739 EKLKEMNDEYQRARD
+739 EEIKQLNADYQRARD
-754 AENAI
+754 EENAM
-759 AETTTEL
+759 AETKTRYT
-766 KLANDETY
+766 LADDETY

-789 QKDAITAYMAE
+789 QKVAIAAYMAE
-800 NDSALLAGIDDMRK
+800 NNNSLLAGIDKMRK

-827 EQLGFKQIDYEL
+827 EQLGFKQIDYKIKNKPWVHDYGGARAGYADL
-839 KDKPW
+839 FADVAKDKNAFNKNEAKA
-844 LSDFFFGDADQR
+844 LHA
-856 EEDIAHEK
+856 IK
-864 TAPTLKEQ
+864 
-872 AQARRAREQARAR
+872 ARAR
-885 SGYADMIEEGLMPDD
+885 SGYADMIEDGLMPDD
-900 IKARAQRWNRFVEAK
+900 IKARAQRWNRLVEMK

-927 QRMEENQ
+927 QRMKENQ

-951 YMPPLYMMD
+951 DMPPLYMME
-960 TIIANE
+960 TIIANA

-999 AIEAAKE
+999 AIDAAKE

-1013 EGFVTQ
+1013 EDFVTQ
-1019 SIFNTLGEMMENYKE
+1019 SIFNALGEMMENYKE
-1034 SLKNNSA
+1034 SLRNNSA

-1046 NGDGVLFVQVTNP
+1046 NSDGVLFVQVTNP
-1059 DEIANAVSGLP
+1059 GEIANAVSGLP

-1089 APIVNKTIGRGIRG
+1089 APIVNKIIGRGIRG
-1103 NLMKV
+1103 NLMEV
-1108 VR
+1108 AR

>member
-34 QELNSLAVHPTF
+34 QELNSFAVHPTF
-46 DGGRFRA
+46 DGGRFRT

-59 QQSTQATEEIQRLQQ
+59 QQSTQATEEIKRLQQ
-74 QIQSLQQTADG
+74 QIQSLQEAADG
-85 NGGSGGSGGGV
+85 GGSGDSGGGV

-102 QLDVIGDIASGQFL
+102 RLDVIGDIASGQFL

-153 VTFEDSAD
+153 VTFEDSAS

-240 PLKALGLNLS
+240 PLKALGINMS

-263 TKAFDKMSQAEQ
+263 NKAFDKMSQAEQ

-358 IYDAQA
+358 IYDAKA

-482 AAYQDAAE
+482 AAYHDVVE
-490 SAYASFVRTMSDIGD
+490 NAYQSFVRTMAGTNAN
-505 YTFAD
+505 YTFANTFD
-510 TLEEFMREAP
+510 EFFA
-520 DGSSQYN
+520 SQY
-527 DIIRARKGFYSDF
+527 DEVDRAIRGVGDSSINLFDF
-540 HHTFTDVQENAWEMF
+540 GDMQAAAWSKLTE
-555 TDAMNLQSFDSS
+555 AMSLQTFDSS
-567 AAVGEL
+567 AAAGEL
-573 EEVNKKIEETN
+573 EEVNRQIEETN
-584 DVLNENQTVLARAT
+584 DKLSENQTALARAT
-598 AEREAY
+598 AEWEAY
-604 KRAHPEVEKQVK
+604 KRAHPEVEEQVK
-616 FNKAIEDEKKALED
+616 FNEAIEDEKKALEN

-658 GFSFMVKS
+658 GMGYMVTHT
-666 NWQEMQD
+666 QEEMKKLLD
-673 MLNSTYSEEN
+673 TDYSKEN
-683 VMGWWGQNADA
+683 VLSWYGTNADA
-694 LNLYNSQLQ
+694 LHAYNDALQ
-703 QARAAGVDVGIL
+703 QAEAAGVDVGIL
-715 QNLSSYSDE
+715 SGLTTYSRDNDAYLSRLLNL
-724 NEALLTRIL
+724 T
-733 DIAANP
+733 P
-739 EKLKEMNDEYQRARD
+739 EEIKQLNADYQRARD
-754 AENAI
+754 EENAM
-759 AETTTEL
+759 AETKTRYT
-766 KLANDETY
+766 LANDETY
-774 QAMLETVQKSLEAFE
+774 QAMLETVKKSLEAFE

-800 NDSALLAGIDDMRK
+800 NNSAFLAGIDTMRK
-814 TLEAEIPGINALL
+814 TLEEEIPGINALL
-827 EQLGFKQIDYEL
+827 EQLGFKSIDYEL

-844 LSDFFFGDADQR
+844 LSDFFVRGDADQR

-864 TAPTLKEQ
+864 TVPTLKEQ

-885 SGYADMIEEGLMPDD
+885 SGYADMIEDGLMPDD
-900 IKARAQRWNRFVEAK
+900 IKARAQRWNRLVEMK

-951 YMPPLYMMD
+951 DMPPLYMMD
-960 TIIANE
+960 TIIANA

-992 FFSAIES
+992 VFSAIES
-999 AIEAAKE
+999 AIDAAKE

-1013 EGFVTQ
+1013 EDFVTQ
-1019 SIFNTLGEMMENYKE
+1019 SIFNALGEMMENYKE
-1034 SLKNNSA
+1034 SLRNNSA

-1046 NGDGVLFVQVTNP
+1046 NSDGVLFVQVTNLG
-1059 DEIANAVSGLP
+1059 EIANAASGLP

-1089 APIVNKTIGRGIRG
+1089 APIVNKIIGRGIRG
-1103 NLMKV
+1103 NLMEV
-1108 VR
+1108 AR

>member
-34 QELNSLAVHPTF
+34 QELNSLAIHPTF
-46 DGGRFRA
+46 DGGRFQT

-59 QQSTQATEEIQRLQQ
+59 QQSTQATEEIKRLQQ
-74 QIQSLQQTADG
+74 QIQSLQQAADG
-85 NGGSGGSGGGV
+85 GGSSDSGGGV

-102 QLDVIGDIASGQFL
+102 RLDVIGDIASGQFL

-125 SIIDGITGSID
+125 SIIDGVTGSIS
-136 ESIERASDL
+136 ESIELASDL

-153 VTFEDSAD
+153 VTFEDSAS

-231 RSGISGETE
+231 RSGISGENE
-240 PLKALGLNLS
+240 PLKALGINMS

-263 TKAFDKMSQAEQ
+263 NKAFDKMSQAEQ

-358 IYDAQA
+358 IYDAKA

-414 SDAIMGNTER
+414 SDAIVGNTER
-424 IKQYVDT
+424 IEQYVDT

-482 AAYQDAAE
+482 AAYHDVVE
-490 SAYASFVRTMSDIGD
+490 NAYQSFVRTMAETNAN
-505 YTFAD
+505 YTFANTFD
-510 TLEEFMREAP
+510 EFFA
-520 DGSSQYN
+520 SQY
-527 DIIRARKGFYSDF
+527 DEVDRAIRGVGDSSINLFDF
-540 HHTFTDVQENAWEMF
+540 GDMQAAAWSKLTE
-555 TDAMNLQSFDSS
+555 AMSLQTFDSS
-567 AAVGEL
+567 AAAGEL
-573 EEVNKKIEETN
+573 EDVNKQIEETN
-584 DVLNENQTVLARAT
+584 EELNENQTALARAT
-598 AEREAY
+598 AEWEAY
-604 KRAHPEVEKQVK
+604 KRTRPKVEEQVK
-616 FNKAIEDEKKALED
+616 FNKAVEDEKKALED
-630 LKTALKDV
+630 LKTALKDL
-638 DTYRADTLKKAQ
+638 DTYRQDTLEKMQKS
-650 EAYKGVAS
+650 YKGVAS
-658 GFSFMVKS
+658 GMGYMVKHT
-666 NWQEMQD
+666 QAEMKKLLETD
-673 MLNSTYSEEN
+673 YSKEN
-683 VMGWWGQNADA
+683 VLSWYKTNAASLNAHNDA
-694 LNLYNSQLQ
+694 LK
-703 QARAAGVDVGIL
+703 QAQAAGVDVGIL
-715 QNLSSYSDE
+715 QGLTTYSKENDAYLSQLLNLTPEEIKQLNADYQLAR
-724 NEALLTRIL
+724 EA
-733 DIAANP
+733 
-739 EKLKEMNDEYQRARD
+739 EKS
-754 AENAI
+754 I
-759 AETTTEL
+759 SETATEL
-766 KLANDETY
+766 SLATDDTY
-774 QAMLETVQKSLEAFE
+774 QDMRKKVEELAEIYDQSA
-789 QKDAITAYMAE
+789 AITAAMAE
-800 NDSALLAGIDDMRK
+800 NRSAFLAGIDELKK
-814 TLEAEIPGINALL
+814 TLEAEIPDINALL
-827 EQLGFKQIDYEL
+827 KRLGFSEIGNEIM
-839 KDKPW
+839 DKPW
-844 LSDFFFGDADQR
+844 LSDFFFRGDADQR

-885 SGYADMIEEGLMPDD
+885 SGYADMIEDGLMPDD
-900 IKARAQRWNRFVEAK
+900 IKARAQRWNRLVEMK

-934 RQREAEEAEQWN
+934 RQLEAEEAA
-946 NRATK
+946 R
-951 YMPPLYMMD
+951 
-960 TIIANE
+960 
-966 AHPKFVPNTYIGA
+966 
-979 PSSEQQEKTTGGN
+979 
-992 FFSAIES
+992 
-999 AIEAAKE
+999 AAKE
-1006 IESRTIQ
+1006 ARDNALPKTWSDLSPIISSDEFKNAESYEPVSNEKTNIFAVPKTNKQ
-1013 EGFVTQ
+1013 EGSHFET
-1019 SIFNTLGEMMENYKE
+1019 FDEYRTRTMLD
-1034 SLKNNSA
+1034 NSRVMQ
-1041 PNIFS
+1041 
-1046 NGDGVLFVQVTNP
+1046 D
-1059 DEIANAVSGLP
+1059 
-1070 PTTINNTFSV
+1070 TINSMVETFKMTTQQSQTTQEVTISNPQDLAAYLQQPVTVVNNFSV
-1080 DGKTVATAV
+1080 DGTSVATV
-1089 APIVNKTIGRGIRG
+1089 IAPIVNKTIGRGIRG
-1103 NLMKV
+1103 NLMEV
-1108 VR
+1108 AR

>member
-1 MAEAFELYASFKIDT
+1 M
-16 SGYTQELNKIR
+16 
-27 QEMQQFQ
+27 
-34 QELNSLAVHPTF
+34 
-46 DGGRFRA
+46 
-53 ELQQAQ
+53 
-59 QQSTQATEEIQRLQQ
+59 
-74 QIQSLQQTADG
+74 
-85 NGGSGGSGGGV
+85 
-96 LSGFLS
+96 
-102 QLDVIGDIASGQFL
+102 
-116 ANMAVNGIN
+116 
-125 SIIDGITGSID
+125 
-136 ESIERASDL
+136 
-145 VETQNVVD
+145 
-153 VTFEDSAD
+153 
-161 TINKWAQEALNAY
+161 
-174 GITETKAK
+174 
-182 QYSSTLGAML
+182 
-192 KSMGIADDQVLQ
+192 
-204 MSMDMAGLAADM
+204 
-216 ASFYNLDHD
+216 
-225 TAFEKI
+225 
-231 RSGISGETE
+231 
-240 PLKALGLNLS
+240 S

-263 TKAFDKMSQAEQ
+263 NKAFDKMSQAEQ

-347 AEKIMQERDES
+347 AEKIMQERDDA
-358 IYDAQA
+358 IYDAKA

-482 AAYQDAAE
+482 AAYHDVVE
-490 SAYASFVRTMSDIGD
+490 NAYQSFVRTMAETNAN
-505 YTFAD
+505 YTFANTFD
-510 TLEEFMREAP
+510 EFFA
-520 DGSSQYN
+520 SQY
-527 DIIRARKGFYSDF
+527 DEVDRAIRGVGDSSINLFDF
-540 HHTFTDVQENAWEMF
+540 GDMQAAAWSKLTE
-555 TDAMNLQSFDSS
+555 AMSLQTFDSS
-567 AAVGEL
+567 AAAGEL
-573 EEVNKKIEETN
+573 EEVNRQIEETN
-584 DVLNENQTVLARAT
+584 DKLNENQTALARAT
-598 AEREAY
+598 AEWEAY
-604 KRAHPEVEKQVK
+604 KRAHPEAEEQVK
-616 FNKAIEDEKKALED
+616 FNEAIEDEKKALED

-658 GFSFMVKS
+658 GMGYMVTHT
-666 NWQEMQD
+666 QEEMKKLLD
-673 MLNSTYSEEN
+673 TDYSKEN
-683 VMGWWGQNADA
+683 VLSWYGTNADA
-694 LNLYNSQLQ
+694 LHAYNDALQ
-703 QARAAGVDVGIL
+703 QAEAAGVDVGIL
-715 QNLSSYSDE
+715 SGLTTYSRDNDAYLSRLLNL
-724 NEALLTRIL
+724 T
-733 DIAANP
+733 P
-739 EKLKEMNDEYQRARD
+739 EEIKQLNADYQRARD
-754 AENAI
+754 EENAM
-759 AETTTEL
+759 AETKTRYT
-766 KLANDETY
+766 LADDETY

-789 QKDAITAYMAE
+789 QKDEIATYMAE
-800 NDSALLAGIDDMRK
+800 NNSAVLAGINTMRE

-844 LSDFFFGDADQR
+844 ISDFFVRGDADQR

-885 SGYADMIEEGLMPDD
+885 SGYADMIEDGLMPDD
-900 IKARAQRWNRFVEAK
+900 IKARAQRWNRLVEMK

-951 YMPPLYMMD
+951 DMPPLYMMD
-960 TIIANE
+960 TIIANA

-992 FFSAIES
+992 VFSAIES
-999 AIEAAKE
+999 AIDAAKE

-1013 EGFVTQ
+1013 EDFVTQ
-1019 SIFNTLGEMMENYKE
+1019 SIFNALGEMMENYKE
-1034 SLKNNSA
+1034 SLRNNSA

-1046 NGDGVLFVQVTNP
+1046 NSDGVLFVQVKNP

-1089 APIVNKTIGRGIRG
+1089 APIVNKTIGRSIRG
-1103 NLMKV
+1103 NLMEV
-1108 VR
+1108 AR

>member
-34 QELNSLAVHPTF
+34 QELNSFAVHPTF
-46 DGGRFRA
+46 DGGRFQA

-74 QIQSLQQTADG
+74 QIQSLQQAAD
-85 NGGSGGSGGGV
+85 GGSGDSGGGV
-96 LSGFLS
+96 LSRFLS
-102 QLDVIGDIASGQFL
+102 RLDVIGDIASGQFL

-136 ESIERASDL
+136 ESIGLASDL

-153 VTFEDSAD
+153 VTFEDSAS

-216 ASFYNLDHD
+216 ASFYNIDHD

-240 PLKALGLNLS
+240 PLKALGINMS

-263 TKAFDKMSQAEQ
+263 NKAFDKMSQAEQ

-339 DKSYQYTT
+339 DKSYQYKD
-347 AEKIMQERDES
+347 AEKIYTERNQALF
-358 IYDAQA
+358 DAQA
-364 TYAQSLTIVNSMRN
+364 TYAESMTIVNAMRN
-378 MEQESGEAVKATK
+378 MEDESGEAIKSTD
-391 AWQEA
+391 AWRLAIEE
-396 LENLKNVM
+396 LINVM
-404 PGLSQYVDLT
+404 PGLAQYVDLT
-414 SDAIMGNTER
+414 SDAIIGNTES
-424 IKQYVDT
+424 INQYVDA
-431 VNGVSLY
+431 VNGVSQY
-438 GAHDTAVTDAQA
+438 AAHENAVNDAA
-450 AVDETEKQLESLYAR
+450 ALVDADKQELAKLNAYNQYLQSIIDSAESGT
-465 RDYLN
+465 
-470 SLIVGSNAEEVK
+470 IKAERK
-482 AAYQDAAE
+482 AALE
-490 SAYASFVRTMSDIGD
+490 RAYEYFKSTVPNLA
-505 YTFAD
+505 FAD
-510 TLEEFMREAP
+510 TWEEFTKSSP
-520 DGSSQYN
+520 GNPSQYTQQKN
-527 DIIRARKGFYSDF
+527 VQKGIKHEYGYYQLTGTAADAWNQLMEAEEAYNTPSAYYIAQQ
-540 HHTFTDVQENAWEMF
+540 QENQKQIEA
-555 TDAMNLQSFDSS
+555 TTQKLQEDTK
-567 AAVGEL
+567 AY
-573 EEVNKKIEETN
+573 N
-584 DVLNENQTVLARAT
+584 DAT
-598 AEREAY
+598 AAQNDF
-604 KRAHPEVEKQVK
+604 VESNEKAKKQYD
-616 FNKAIEDEKKALED
+616 FDKAVEDEKKALED

-638 DTYRADTLKKAQ
+638 ETYRADTLKKAQ

-658 GFSFMVKS
+658 GMGYMVTHTRA
-666 NWQEMQD
+666 EMD
-673 MLNSTYSEEN
+673 KLLATDYSKEN
-683 VMGWWGQNADA
+683 VLSWYGTNADA
-694 LNLYNSQLQ
+694 LHAYNDALQ
-703 QARAAGVDVGIL
+703 QAEAAGVDVGIL
-715 QNLSSYSDE
+715 SGLTTYSRDNDAYLSRLLNL
-724 NEALLTRIL
+724 T
-733 DIAANP
+733 P
-739 EKLKEMNDEYQRARD
+739 EEIKQLNADYQRARD
-754 AENAI
+754 EENAM
-759 AETTTEL
+759 AETKTRYT
-766 KLANDETY
+766 LADDETY

-789 QKDAITAYMAE
+789 QKDAIAAYMAE
-800 NDSALLAGIDDMRK
+800 NNSAVLAGINTMRE

-839 KDKPW
+839 EDKPW
-844 LSDFFFGDADQR
+844 ISDFFVRGDADQR

-872 AQARRAREQARAR
+872 AQARRAREQAR
-885 SGYADMIEEGLMPDD
+885 D
-900 IKARAQRWNRFVEAK
+900 
-915 TQEMN
+915 
-920 DIVDILE
+920 
-927 QRMEENQ
+927 
-934 RQREAEEAEQWN
+934 
-946 NRATK
+946 
-951 YMPPLYMMD
+951 MPPLYMMD
-960 TIIANE
+960 TIIANA

-992 FFSAIES
+992 VFSAIES
-999 AIEAAKE
+999 AIDAAKE

-1013 EGFVTQ
+1013 EDFVTQ
-1019 SIFNTLGEMMENYKE
+1019 SIFNALGEMMENYKE
-1034 SLKNNSA
+1034 SLRNNSA

-1046 NGDGVLFVQVTNP
+1046 NSDGVLFVQVTNP

-1080 DGKTVATAV
+1080 DGKTVATEV
-1089 APIVNKTIGRGIRG
+1089 APIVNKIIGRGIRG
-1103 NLMKV
+1103 NLMEV
-1108 VR
+1108 AR

>member
-27 QEMQQFQ
+27 QEMEQFQ
-34 QELNSLAVHPTF
+34 QELNSLAIHPTF
-46 DGGRFRA
+46 DGGRFRT

-59 QQSTQATEEIQRLQQ
+59 QQSTQATEEIKRLQQ
-74 QIQSLQQTADG
+74 QIQSLQEAAED
-85 NGGSGGSGGGV
+85 SGDDSKNSITG
-96 LSGFLS
+96 LLKR
-102 QLDVIGDIASGQFL
+102 IGIVGEIASGQFL
-116 ANMAVNGIN
+116 GNMFVNGVN
-125 SIIDGITGSID
+125 TVIDGVTGSIS
-136 ESIERASDL
+136 ESIELASDL
-145 VETQNVVD
+145 TETQNVVD
-153 VTFEDSAD
+153 VTFEDSAS

-240 PLKALGLNLS
+240 PLKALGINMS

-263 TKAFDKMSQAEQ
+263 NKAFDKMSQAEQ

-347 AEKIMQERDES
+347 AEKIMQERDDA
-358 IYDAQA
+358 IYDAKA

-450 AVDETEKQLESLYAR
+450 AVDETEKQLEALYAR

-482 AAYQDAAE
+482 AAYHDVVE
-490 SAYASFVRTMSDIGD
+490 NAYQSFVRTMAGTNAN
-505 YTFAD
+505 YTFANTFD
-510 TLEEFMREAP
+510 EFFA
-520 DGSSQYN
+520 SQY
-527 DIIRARKGFYSDF
+527 DEVDRAIRGVGDSSINLFDF
-540 HHTFTDVQENAWEMF
+540 GDMQAAAWSKLTE
-555 TDAMNLQSFDSS
+555 AMSLQTFDSS
-567 AAVGEL
+567 AAAGEL
-573 EEVNKKIEETN
+573 EEVNRQIEETN
-584 DVLNENQTVLARAT
+584 DKLNENQTALARAT
-598 AEREAY
+598 AEWEAY
-604 KRAHPEVEKQVK
+604 KRAHPEAEEQVK
-616 FNKAIEDEKKALED
+616 FNEAIEDEKKALED

-638 DTYRADTLKKAQ
+638 ETYRADTLKKAQ

-658 GFSFMVKS
+658 GMGYMVTHT
-666 NWQEMQD
+666 QEEMKKLLD
-673 MLNSTYSEEN
+673 TDYSKEN
-683 VMGWWGQNADA
+683 VLSWYGTNADA
-694 LNLYNSQLQ
+694 LHAYNDALQ
-703 QARAAGVDVGIL
+703 QAEAAGVDVGIL
-715 QNLSSYSDE
+715 SGLTTYSRDNDAYLSRLLNL
-724 NEALLTRIL
+724 T
-733 DIAANP
+733 P
-739 EKLKEMNDEYQRARD
+739 EEIKQLNADYQRARD
-754 AENAI
+754 EENAM
-759 AETTTEL
+759 AETKTRYT
-766 KLANDETY
+766 LANDETY
-774 QAMLETVQKSLEAFE
+774 QAMLETVKKSLEAFE
-789 QKDAITAYMAE
+789 QKDAIAAYMAE
-800 NDSALLAGIDDMRK
+800 NNNSLLAGIDDMRK
-814 TLEAEIPGINALL
+814 TLEEEIPGINALL
-827 EQLGFKQIDYEL
+827 EQLGFKPIDYEI

-844 LSDFFFGDADQR
+844 VHDFGGSRAGYADLF
-856 EEDIAHEK
+856 DDVAKDKNAFNKDKAKALHAIK
-864 TAPTLKEQ
+864 
-872 AQARRAREQARAR
+872 ARAR
-885 SGYADMIEEGLMPDD
+885 SGYADMIEDGLMPDD
-900 IKARAQRWNRFVEAK
+900 IKARAQRWNRLVEMK
-915 TQEMN
+915 TQDMN

-934 RQREAEEAEQWN
+934 RQREEEEEAA
-946 NRATK
+946 R
-951 YMPPLYMMD
+951 
-960 TIIANE
+960 
-966 AHPKFVPNTYIGA
+966 
-979 PSSEQQEKTTGGN
+979 
-992 FFSAIES
+992 
-999 AIEAAKE
+999 AAKE
-1006 IESRTIQ
+1006 ARDNAQPKTWSDLSPVISSDEFKSAESYEPVSNEKTNIFALPQTNKQ
-1013 EGFVTQ
+1013 EGSHFET
-1019 SIFNTLGEMMENYKE
+1019 FDEYRTRTMLD
-1034 SLKNNSA
+1034 NSRVMQ
-1041 PNIFS
+1041 
-1046 NGDGVLFVQVTNP
+1046 D
-1059 DEIANAVSGLP
+1059 
-1070 PTTINNTFSV
+1070 TINSMVETFKMTTQQSQTTQGVTISNPQDLAAYLQQPVTVVNNFSV
-1080 DGKTVATAV
+1080 DGTSVATV
-1089 APIVNKTIGRGIRG
+1089 IAPIVNKTIGRGIRG
-1103 NLMKV
+1103 NLMEV
-1108 VR
+1108 AR

>member
-27 QEMQQFQ
+27 QEMEQFQ
-34 QELNSLAVHPTF
+34 QELNSLAIHPTF
-46 DGGRFRA
+46 DGGRFRT

-59 QQSTQATEEIQRLQQ
+59 QQSTQATEEIKRLQQ
-74 QIQSLQQTADG
+74 QIQSLQEAAED
-85 NGGSGGSGGGV
+85 SGDDSKNSITG
-96 LSGFLS
+96 LLKR
-102 QLDVIGDIASGQFL
+102 IGIVGEIASGQFL
-116 ANMAVNGIN
+116 GNMFVNGVN
-125 SIIDGITGSID
+125 TVIDGVTGSIS
-136 ESIERASDL
+136 ESIGLASDL

-153 VTFEDSAD
+153 VTFEDSAS

-240 PLKALGLNLS
+240 PLKALGINMS

-263 TKAFDKMSQAEQ
+263 NKAFDKMSQAEQ

-358 IYDAQA
+358 IYDAKA

-378 MEQESGEAVKATK
+378 MEQESGKAVKATK

-482 AAYQDAAE
+482 SAYHDVVENAYQ
-490 SAYASFVRTMSDIGD
+490 SFVRTMAGTNAN
-505 YTFAD
+505 YTFANTFD
-510 TLEEFMREAP
+510 EFFA
-520 DGSSQYN
+520 SQY
-527 DIIRARKGFYSDF
+527 DEVDRAIRGVGDSSINLFDF
-540 HHTFTDVQENAWEMF
+540 GDMQAAAWSKLTE
-555 TDAMNLQSFDSS
+555 AMSLQTFDSS
-567 AAVGEL
+567 AAAGEL
-573 EEVNKKIEETN
+573 EEVNRQIEETN
-584 DVLNENQTVLARAT
+584 DKLSENQTALARAT
-598 AEREAY
+598 AEWEAY
-604 KRAHPEVEKQVK
+604 KRAHPEAEEQVK
-616 FNKAIEDEKKALED
+616 FNEAIEDEKKALED

-658 GFSFMVKS
+658 GMGYMVTHT
-666 NWQEMQD
+666 QEEMKKLLD
-673 MLNSTYSEEN
+673 TDYSKEN
-683 VMGWWGQNADA
+683 VLSWYGTNADA
-694 LNLYNSQLQ
+694 LHAYNDALQ
-703 QARAAGVDVGIL
+703 QAEASGVDVGIL
-715 QNLSSYSDE
+715 SGLTTYSRDNDAYLSRLLNL
-724 NEALLTRIL
+724 T
-733 DIAANP
+733 P
-739 EKLKEMNDEYQRARD
+739 EEIKQLNADYQRARD
-754 AENAI
+754 EENAM
-759 AETTTEL
+759 AETKTR
-766 KLANDETY
+766 LALADDETY

-789 QKDAITAYMAE
+789 QKDEIAAYMAE
-800 NDSALLAGIDDMRK
+800 NNNSLLAGIDKMRK

-827 EQLGFKQIDYEL
+827 EQLGFKQIDYKI

-844 LSDFFFGDADQR
+844 VHDFGGSRAGYADLFDDVAKDKNAFNKD
-856 EEDIAHEK
+856 EAKALHAIK
-864 TAPTLKEQ
+864 
-872 AQARRAREQARAR
+872 ARAR
-885 SGYADMIEEGLMPDD
+885 SGYADMIEDGLMPDD
-900 IKARAQRWNRFVEAK
+900 IKARAQRWNRLVKMK

-951 YMPPLYMMD
+951 DMPPLYMMD
-960 TIIANE
+960 TIIANA

-992 FFSAIES
+992 VFSAIES
-999 AIEAAKE
+999 AIDAAKE

-1013 EGFVTQ
+1013 EDFVTQ
-1019 SIFNTLGEMMENYKE
+1019 SIYNAFGEMMENYKE

-1046 NGDGVLFVQVTNP
+1046 NSDGVLCVQVTNP
-1059 DEIANAVSGLP
+1059 AEIANAVSGLP

-1080 DGKTVATAV
+1080 DGKTVATTV
-1089 APIVNKTIGRGIRG
+1089 APIVNKIIGRGIRG
-1103 NLMKV
+1103 NLMEV
-1108 VR
+1108 AR